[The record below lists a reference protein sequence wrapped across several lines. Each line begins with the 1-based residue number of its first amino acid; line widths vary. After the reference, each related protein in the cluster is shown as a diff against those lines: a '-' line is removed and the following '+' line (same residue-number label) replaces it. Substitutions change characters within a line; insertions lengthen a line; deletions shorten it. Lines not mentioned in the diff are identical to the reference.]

1 MITNKNIYS
10 IRKHKLGVAS
20 FLLGTLFVVGH
31 ANNAEASEVSAT
43 TQEHNVETEQTKTE
57 GELTTEVAQQAVSE
71 SAPIAENMQKTTSV
85 ASENAKEV
93 TASDSTQEVTKTEA
107 KDTATMKDSEIA
119 QPVSEVNKPVTQT
132 APVQAPTT
140 ATEHKSPRQAQ
151 ELTAPM
157 DTKVINVE
165 NGTDVTSKVK
175 VETSSITGHQNNDK
189 TYRQSNT
196 VNPHKAERVTLNYD
210 WSFEN
215 GIKAGDYFDFQLSD
229 NVDTNGISTVKKV
242 PNIVDTQN
250 NDTVIAYGEVKDKN
264 RIRYRFTDYVSDKEN
279 VVGKLSL
286 NLFINPAKVQNR
298 GNINVSST
306 LGSIK
311 TEETFNIEYID
322 GVKNNEGVTLNGR
335 LDDLSKADQSF
346 THYTTFKPS
355 QNELTN
361 VSLKGTVTTGAIE
374 NGIAG
379 EVKIYEFIGSGE
391 LPESVYANVNDTS
404 HFNDITS
411 NLSNSI
417 KSTSTGYE
425 ITFDMKNK
433 KPYVIVYKGHYN
445 KDASDF
451 DFTTNAIGHQNL
463 NRSPYNHYWSYNHYF
478 NLTWKNG
485 VAFYSNNA
493 SGEGNDKPV
502 PPTYGFSELVDTTQN
517 TAPATMTFQTTGVLE
532 EIEDSVVLNTLSQSG
547 EDRGENTSPIIET
560 TEDSQPVEFEEETN
574 HGIQD
579 VTLHADAVDFEEE
592 TNHGEQDTV
601 HHSDVVEYD
610 EDTTTGM
617 LTGAISD
624 HTTEEDTMEYT
635 TDGLLIE
642 FDDEMNPN
650 VSGQYDD
657 ITTDTI
663 EESSHIDTFTE
674 LESEFGQH
682 DGIVTFEEDTI
693 VEKPKTEKG
702 NRVPLV
708 IDLSTPKHN
717 HQFNIQPTDP
727 NIDTSATY
735 RIGDFV
741 WRDED
746 HNGVQNDGEHGLE
759 GVLVTLKTAD
769 GVVLNTTTSD
779 ANGHYQFTNVQK
791 GKYIVEF
798 TTPEG
803 YEATSKHTTANTEKD
818 SDGLIANIDVTQDDM
833 SIDAGFFPLENWNPQ
848 PKDETY
854 TIGDFVWRD
863 EDHNGVQNDG
873 EHGLEGVLVTLK
885 TADGVVL
892 NTTTSDANGHYQFTN
907 VQKGKYIVEFTT
919 PEGYEATSKHTTAN
933 TEKDSD
939 GLIANID
946 VTQDDM
952 SIDAGFFPLENW
964 NPQPKDETY
973 TIGDFVWRDE
983 DHNGVQNDGEHG
995 LEGVLV
1001 TLKTADGV
1009 VLNTTTSDA
1018 NGHYQFTNVQK
1029 GKYIVEFTTPEGYE
1043 ATSKHTTANTEK
1055 DSDGLIANIDVT
1067 QDDMSIDAGFFP
1079 LENWNPQPKD
1089 ETYTIGDFVWRDEGH
1104 NGVQNDGEHGLE
1116 GVLVTLKTADGVVLN
1131 TTTSDANGH
1140 YQFTNVQKGK
1150 YIVEFTT
1157 PEGYEPTSK
1166 HTTANTEKDSDGLIA
1181 NIDVTQDDMSIDAGF
1196 FPLENW
1202 NPQPEP
1208 KNPDDKEKPAPEQP
1222 DVPQPEPKNPDDK
1235 EKPAPEQP
1243 DVPQPEP
1250 KNPDDR
1256 EKPAPEQ
1263 PDVPQPEP
1271 KNPDD
1276 KEKPAP
1282 EQPDAPQPKPMLPG
1296 EKVKPK
1302 PTHPGEAMQTT
1313 PQDKSTSQTDE
1324 ALPQTG
1330 ESSSQSSALIFGGLL
1345 SLLGL
1350 GLLRRSSKQNRSSMK

>member
-31 ANNAEASEVSAT
+31 ANNAEASEVSTT
-43 TQEHNVETEQTKTE
+43 TQEQNAEKEQAKTE
-57 GELTTEVAQQAVSE
+57 GELTTEAAQQTAVE
-71 SAPIAENMQKTTSV
+71 SIPASENMQERTLV
-85 ASENAKEV
+85 ASENGKEV
-93 TASDSTQEVTKTEA
+93 TTTESTQEVTKTET
-107 KDTATMKDSEIA
+107 KDTVTMKATEIV
-119 QPVSEVNKPVTQT
+119 QPVSQIDKSVTQT
-132 APVQAPTT
+132 AAPVAEPST
-140 ATEHKSPRQAQ
+140 ANKQTSPRQVQ

-175 VETSSITGHQNNDK
+175 VEKSSITGHQNKDK
-189 TYRQSNT
+189 TYHQSNT

-215 GIKAGDYFDFQLSD
+215 GIRAGDYFDFQLSD
-229 NVDTNGISTVKKV
+229 NVDTNGISTTKKV
-242 PNIVDTQN
+242 PNILDVQDS
-250 NDTVIAYGEVKDKN
+250 DKVIAYGEVKDKN

-379 EVKIYEFIGSGE
+379 EVKIYEFIGSGK

-502 PPTYGFSELVDTTQN
+502 PSTYGFSELVDTTQN

-964 NPQPKDETY
+964 NPQP
-973 TIGDFVWRDE
+973 
-983 DHNGVQNDGEHG
+983 
-995 LEGVLV
+995 
-1001 TLKTADGV
+1001 
-1009 VLNTTTSDA
+1009 
-1018 NGHYQFTNVQK
+1018 
-1029 GKYIVEFTTPEGYE
+1029 
-1043 ATSKHTTANTEK
+1043 
-1055 DSDGLIANIDVT
+1055 
-1067 QDDMSIDAGFFP
+1067 
-1079 LENWNPQPKD
+1079 
-1089 ETYTIGDFVWRDEGH
+1089 
-1104 NGVQNDGEHGLE
+1104 
-1116 GVLVTLKTADGVVLN
+1116 
-1131 TTTSDANGH
+1131 
-1140 YQFTNVQKGK
+1140 
-1150 YIVEFTT
+1150 
-1157 PEGYEPTSK
+1157 
-1166 HTTANTEKDSDGLIA
+1166 
-1181 NIDVTQDDMSIDAGF
+1181 
-1196 FPLENW
+1196 
-1202 NPQPEP
+1202 EP

-1222 DVPQPEPKNPDDK
+1222 DVPQPEPKNPDDREK
-1235 EKPAPEQP
+1235 PAPEQPDVPQPEPKNPDDREKPAPEQP

-1324 ALPQTG
+1324 ALPKTG

>member
-31 ANNAEASEVSAT
+31 ANNAEASEVSTT
-43 TQEHNVETEQTKTE
+43 TQEQNAEKEQAKTE
-57 GELTTEVAQQAVSE
+57 GELTTEAAQQTAVE
-71 SAPIAENMQKTTSV
+71 SIPASENMQERTLV
-85 ASENAKEV
+85 ASENGKEV
-93 TASDSTQEVTKTEA
+93 TTTESTQEVTKTET
-107 KDTATMKDSEIA
+107 KDTVTMKDSEIA
-119 QPVSEVNKPVTQT
+119 QPVSHLDKPVTQT
-132 APVQAPTT
+132 APVQTPTT
-140 ATEHKSPRQAQ
+140 ATEQKSTRQAQ
-151 ELTAPM
+151 EDTAPM
-157 DTKVINVE
+157 GMKEVNVE

-175 VETSSITGHQNNDK
+175 VENSSITGHQNNDR
-189 TYRQSNT
+189 TYRQPDT

-250 NDTVIAYGEVKDKN
+250 NDTVIAFGEINEQN
-264 RIRYRFTDYVSDKEN
+264 RVRYRFTDYVSKKDN
-279 VVGKLSL
+279 VKGKLAL
-286 NLFINPAKVQNR
+286 NLFIKPDKVQTA
-298 GNINVSST
+298 GNITVSSK
-306 LGSIK
+306 LGNQVTSQN
-311 TEETFNIEYID
+311 FNIQYID
-322 GVKNNEGVTLNGR
+322 GVKNRAGVTLNGR
-335 LDDLSKADQSF
+335 IDTLSKTDQTF
-346 THYTTFKPS
+346 THFATFKPNNNALTS
-355 QNELTN
+355 VTITGKVKNGALQNG
-361 VSLKGTVTTGAIE
+361 K
-374 NGIAG
+374 AG
-379 EVKIYEFIGSGE
+379 EVKVYEFIGSGE
-391 LPESVYANVNDTS
+391 LPQSVYANVNDTKQ
-404 HFNDITS
+404 FNDITNS
-411 NLSNSI
+411 MKSI
-417 KSTSTGYE
+417 KNNSNGYE
-425 ITFDMKNK
+425 ITFDMKNQ

-463 NRSPYNHYWSYNHYF
+463 NSSPYNYYWSYNHYF

-485 VAFYSNNA
+485 VAFYSNKAN
-493 SGEGNDKPV
+493 GEGNDKPV
-502 PPTYGFSELVDTTQN
+502 PPTYGYSPTVNTIQDTH
-517 TAPATMTFQTTGVLE
+517 ADYPVMTFQQPGTLE
-532 EIEDSVVLNTLSQSG
+532 ETEDSMPITTLTESG

-833 SIDAGFFPLENWNPQ
+833 SIDAGFFPLENWNAQ

-1079 LENWNPQPKD
+1079 LENWNPQP
-1089 ETYTIGDFVWRDEGH
+1089 
-1104 NGVQNDGEHGLE
+1104 
-1116 GVLVTLKTADGVVLN
+1116 
-1131 TTTSDANGH
+1131 
-1140 YQFTNVQKGK
+1140 
-1150 YIVEFTT
+1150 
-1157 PEGYEPTSK
+1157 
-1166 HTTANTEKDSDGLIA
+1166 
-1181 NIDVTQDDMSIDAGF
+1181 
-1196 FPLENW
+1196 
-1202 NPQPEP
+1202 EP
-1208 KNPDDKEKPAPEQP
+1208 KNPDDREKPAPEQP
-1222 DVPQPEPKNPDDK
+1222 DVPQPEPKNPDDR

-1324 ALPQTG
+1324 ALPKTG

>member
-31 ANNAEASEVSAT
+31 ANNAEASEVSTT
-43 TQEHNVETEQTKTE
+43 TQEQNAEKEQAKTE
-57 GELTTEVAQQAVSE
+57 GELTTEAAQQTAVE
-71 SAPIAENMQKTTSV
+71 SIPASENMQERTLV
-85 ASENAKEV
+85 ASENGKEV
-93 TASDSTQEVTKTEA
+93 TTTESTQEVTKTET
-107 KDTATMKDSEIA
+107 KDTVTMKDSEIA

-132 APVQAPTT
+132 APVQTPTT
-140 ATEHKSPRQAQ
+140 ATEQKSTRQAQ
-151 ELTAPM
+151 EDTAPM
-157 DTKVINVE
+157 GMKEVNVE

-175 VETSSITGHQNNDK
+175 VENSSITGHQNNDR
-189 TYRQSNT
+189 TYRQPDT

-210 WSFEN
+210 WSFDKD
-215 GIKAGDYFDFQLSD
+215 IKNDDYFEFQLSD

-250 NDTVIAYGEVKDKN
+250 NDTVIAFGEINEQN
-264 RIRYRFTDYVSDKEN
+264 RVRYRFTDYVNQKEN
-279 VVGKLSL
+279 LKGKLAL
-286 NLFINPAKVQNR
+286 NLFIKPDKVQTA
-298 GNINVSST
+298 GNITVSSK
-306 LGSIK
+306 LGNQVTSQN
-311 TEETFNIEYID
+311 FNIQYID
-322 GVKNNEGVTLNGR
+322 GVKNRAGVTLNGR
-335 LDDLSKADQSF
+335 IDTLSKTDQTF
-346 THYTTFKPS
+346 THFATFKPNNNALTS
-355 QNELTN
+355 VTITGKVKNGALQNG
-361 VSLKGTVTTGAIE
+361 K
-374 NGIAG
+374 AG
-379 EVKIYEFIGSGE
+379 EVKVYEFIGSGE
-391 LPESVYANVNDTS
+391 LPQSVYANVNDTKQ
-404 HFNDITS
+404 FNDITKS
-411 NLSNSI
+411 MKSI
-417 KSTSTGYE
+417 KNNSNGYE
-425 ITFDMKNK
+425 ITFDMNK
-433 KPYVIVYKGHYN
+433 DNHPYIIVYQGHFN
-445 KDASDF
+445 NNAKDF
-451 DFTTNAIGHQNL
+451 DFSTNATGYQNL
-463 NRSPYNHYWSYNHYF
+463 NQSGYSYYWPYNYSF
-478 NLTWKNG
+478 NLTWDNG

-502 PPTYGFSELVDTTQN
+502 PPTYGYSPTVNTIQDTH
-517 TAPATMTFQTTGVLE
+517 ADYPVMTFQQPGTLE
-532 EIEDSVVLNTLSQSG
+532 ETEDSMPITTLTESG

-650 VSGQYDD
+650 VSGQYDA

-892 NTTTSDANGHYQFTN
+892 NTTTSDANRHYQFTN

-964 NPQPKDETY
+964 NPQP
-973 TIGDFVWRDE
+973 
-983 DHNGVQNDGEHG
+983 
-995 LEGVLV
+995 
-1001 TLKTADGV
+1001 
-1009 VLNTTTSDA
+1009 
-1018 NGHYQFTNVQK
+1018 
-1029 GKYIVEFTTPEGYE
+1029 
-1043 ATSKHTTANTEK
+1043 
-1055 DSDGLIANIDVT
+1055 
-1067 QDDMSIDAGFFP
+1067 
-1079 LENWNPQPKD
+1079 
-1089 ETYTIGDFVWRDEGH
+1089 
-1104 NGVQNDGEHGLE
+1104 
-1116 GVLVTLKTADGVVLN
+1116 
-1131 TTTSDANGH
+1131 
-1140 YQFTNVQKGK
+1140 
-1150 YIVEFTT
+1150 
-1157 PEGYEPTSK
+1157 
-1166 HTTANTEKDSDGLIA
+1166 
-1181 NIDVTQDDMSIDAGF
+1181 
-1196 FPLENW
+1196 
-1202 NPQPEP
+1202 EP
-1208 KNPDDKEKPAPEQP
+1208 KNPDDR
-1222 DVPQPEPKNPDDK
+1222 

-1282 EQPDAPQPKPMLPG
+1282 EQPDVPQPEPKNPDDKEKPAPEQPDVPQPKPMLPG

>member
-31 ANNAEASEVSAT
+31 ANNAEASEVSTT
-43 TQEHNVETEQTKTE
+43 TQEQNAEKEQTKTE
-57 GELTTEVAQQAVSE
+57 GELTTEAAQQTAVE
-71 SAPIAENMQKTTSV
+71 SIPASENMQERTSV
-85 ASENAKEV
+85 ASENAKAI
-93 TASDSTQEVTKTEA
+93 TAPDSTQEVTKTEA

-735 RIGDFV
+735 RIGNFV

-1079 LENWNPQPKD
+1079 LENWNPQP
-1089 ETYTIGDFVWRDEGH
+1089 
-1104 NGVQNDGEHGLE
+1104 
-1116 GVLVTLKTADGVVLN
+1116 
-1131 TTTSDANGH
+1131 
-1140 YQFTNVQKGK
+1140 
-1150 YIVEFTT
+1150 
-1157 PEGYEPTSK
+1157 
-1166 HTTANTEKDSDGLIA
+1166 
-1181 NIDVTQDDMSIDAGF
+1181 
-1196 FPLENW
+1196 
-1202 NPQPEP
+1202 EP

-1222 DVPQPEPKNPDDK
+1222 DVPQPEPKNPDDR

-1324 ALPQTG
+1324 ALPKTG

>member
-31 ANNAEASEVSAT
+31 ANNAEASEVSTT
-43 TQEHNVETEQTKTE
+43 TQEQNAEKEQAKTE
-57 GELTTEVAQQAVSE
+57 GELTTEAAQQTAVE
-71 SAPIAENMQKTTSV
+71 SIPASENMQERTLV
-85 ASENAKEV
+85 ASENGKEV
-93 TASDSTQEVTKTEA
+93 TTTESTQEVTKTET
-107 KDTATMKDSEIA
+107 KDTVTMKATEIV
-119 QPVSEVNKPVTQT
+119 QPVSQIDKSVTQT
-132 APVQAPTT
+132 AAPVAEPST
-140 ATEHKSPRQAQ
+140 ANKQTSPQQVQ

-175 VETSSITGHQNNDK
+175 VEKSSITGHQNNDR
-189 TYRQSNT
+189 TYRQPDT
-196 VNPHKAERVTLNYD
+196 VNPHKAERVTLNYE
-210 WSFEN
+210 WTFEN

-242 PNIVDTQN
+242 PHIMDSQN
-250 NDTVIAYGEVKDKN
+250 SEQIIAYGEINENN
-264 RIRYRFTDYVSDKEN
+264 RVRYRFMDYVNQKEN
-279 VVGKLSL
+279 LKGKLAL
-286 NLFINPAKVQNR
+286 NLFIKPDKVQTAR
-298 GNINVSST
+298 NITVSSK
-306 LGSIK
+306 LGNQVTSQN
-311 TEETFNIEYID
+311 FNIQYID
-322 GVKNNEGVTLNGR
+322 GVKSASGITLNGR
-335 LDDLSKADQSF
+335 LDELSKADQSF
-346 THYTTFKPS
+346 THYATFNPNNNK
-355 QNELTN
+355 LTS
-361 VSLKGTVTTGAIE
+361 VSIVGTVI
-374 NGIAG
+374 NGSRQNGNPG
-379 EVKIYEFIGSGE
+379 EVKVYEFIGSGN
-391 LPESVYANVNDTS
+391 LPQSVYANINDTQQ
-404 HFNDITS
+404 FNDITS
-411 NLSNSI
+411 KVSISNN
-417 KSTSTGYE
+417 KSVGYQ
-425 ITFDMKNK
+425 INFDMEGKHS
-433 KPYVIVYKGHYN
+433 YVIVYKGHYDSN
-445 KDASDF
+445 AKDFSF
-451 DFTTNAIGHQNL
+451 RTNATGYQNINQPTGHLYFGYGN
-463 NRSPYNHYWSYNHYF
+463 SF
-478 NLTWKNG
+478 NLTWDNG

-502 PPTYGFSELVDTTQN
+502 SPTYGYSPSVNTIQDTH
-517 TAPATMTFQTTGVLE
+517 ADYPVMTFQQPGTLE
-532 EIEDSVVLNTLSQSG
+532 ETEDSMPITTLTESG

-624 HTTEEDTMEYT
+624 HTTKEDTMEYT
-635 TDGLLIE
+635 TDSLLIE

-735 RIGDFV
+735 RIGNFV

-964 NPQPKDETY
+964 NPQP
-973 TIGDFVWRDE
+973 
-983 DHNGVQNDGEHG
+983 
-995 LEGVLV
+995 
-1001 TLKTADGV
+1001 
-1009 VLNTTTSDA
+1009 
-1018 NGHYQFTNVQK
+1018 
-1029 GKYIVEFTTPEGYE
+1029 
-1043 ATSKHTTANTEK
+1043 
-1055 DSDGLIANIDVT
+1055 
-1067 QDDMSIDAGFFP
+1067 
-1079 LENWNPQPKD
+1079 
-1089 ETYTIGDFVWRDEGH
+1089 
-1104 NGVQNDGEHGLE
+1104 
-1116 GVLVTLKTADGVVLN
+1116 
-1131 TTTSDANGH
+1131 
-1140 YQFTNVQKGK
+1140 
-1150 YIVEFTT
+1150 
-1157 PEGYEPTSK
+1157 
-1166 HTTANTEKDSDGLIA
+1166 
-1181 NIDVTQDDMSIDAGF
+1181 
-1196 FPLENW
+1196 
-1202 NPQPEP
+1202 EP

-1235 EKPAPEQP
+1235 
-1243 DVPQPEP
+1243 
-1250 KNPDDR
+1250 

-1324 ALPQTG
+1324 ALPKTG

>member
-43 TQEHNVETEQTKTE
+43 TQEQNVETEQAKTE
-57 GELTTEVAQQAVSE
+57 RELTTEVAQQAVSE
-71 SAPIAENMQKTTSV
+71 SAPIAETMQETTSV
-85 ASENAKEV
+85 ASENAKAV

-132 APVQAPTT
+132 APVQTPTT
-140 ATEHKSPRQAQ
+140 ATEHKSPRQVQ
-151 ELTAPM
+151 EVTAPM

-175 VETSSITGHQNNDK
+175 VEKSSITGHQNKDK
-189 TYRQSNT
+189 TYHQSNT
-196 VNPHKAERVTLNYD
+196 VNPHKAERVTLNYEWTFD
-210 WSFEN
+210 KD
-215 GIKAGDYFDFQLSD
+215 IKNDDYFEFQLSD

-250 NDTVIAYGEVKDKN
+250 NDTVIAFGEINEQN
-264 RIRYRFTDYVSDKEN
+264 RVRYRFTDYVSKKDN
-279 VVGKLSL
+279 VKGNLSL
-286 NLFINPAKVQNR
+286 NLFIDPSKVLNN
-298 GNINVSST
+298 GNTTVSSILNGT
-306 LGSIK
+306 K
-311 TEETFNIEYID
+311 TESTFNIEYID
-322 GVKNNEGVTLNGR
+322 GIHNAAGVTLNGR
-335 LDDLSKADQSF
+335 LDELSKANQTF
-346 THYTTFKPS
+346 THFATFKPKHNKLS
-355 QNELTN
+355 SVTIKGKVKNGVLQNSN
-361 VSLKGTVTTGAIE
+361 
-374 NGIAG
+374 NG
-379 EVKIYEFIGSGE
+379 EVKVYEFIGNGE
-391 LPESVYANVNDTS
+391 LPQSVYANVNDTNQ
-404 HFNDITS
+404 FKDITTSMNSKKS
-411 NLSNSI
+411 NG
-417 KSTSTGYE
+417 TGYE
-425 ITFDMKNK
+425 ITFDTMND
-433 KPYVIVYKGHYN
+433 KPYVILYKGYFDSN
-445 KDASDF
+445 SKDF
-451 DFTTNAIGHQNL
+451 DFTTNATGYQNL
-463 NRSPYNHYWSYNHYF
+463 NQSSYYYRPYNHYF
-478 NLTWKNG
+478 NLTWDNG

-674 LESEFGQH
+674 LESESGQH

-735 RIGDFV
+735 RIGNFV

-833 SIDAGFFPLENWNPQ
+833 SIDAGFFPLENWNAQ

-1079 LENWNPQPKD
+1079 LENWNPQP
-1089 ETYTIGDFVWRDEGH
+1089 
-1104 NGVQNDGEHGLE
+1104 
-1116 GVLVTLKTADGVVLN
+1116 
-1131 TTTSDANGH
+1131 
-1140 YQFTNVQKGK
+1140 
-1150 YIVEFTT
+1150 
-1157 PEGYEPTSK
+1157 
-1166 HTTANTEKDSDGLIA
+1166 
-1181 NIDVTQDDMSIDAGF
+1181 
-1196 FPLENW
+1196 
-1202 NPQPEP
+1202 EP
-1208 KNPDDKEKPAPEQP
+1208 KNPDDR
-1222 DVPQPEPKNPDDK
+1222 

-1282 EQPDAPQPKPMLPG
+1282 EQPDVPQPKPMLPG

-1324 ALPQTG
+1324 ALPKTG

>member
-31 ANNAEASEVSAT
+31 ANNAEASEVSTT
-43 TQEHNVETEQTKTE
+43 TQEQNAEKEQTKTE
-57 GELTTEVAQQAVSE
+57 GELTTEAAQQTAVE
-71 SAPIAENMQKTTSV
+71 SIPASENMQERTLV
-85 ASENAKEV
+85 ASENGKEV
-93 TASDSTQEVTKTEA
+93 TTTESTQEVTKTET
-107 KDTATMKDSEIA
+107 KDTVTMKATEIV
-119 QPVSEVNKPVTQT
+119 QPVSQIDKSVTQT
-132 APVQAPTT
+132 AAPVAEPST
-140 ATEHKSPRQAQ
+140 ANKQTSPRQVQ

-175 VETSSITGHQNNDK
+175 VEKSSITGHQNKDK
-189 TYRQSNT
+189 TYHQSNT

-210 WSFEN
+210 WSFDKD
-215 GIKAGDYFDFQLSD
+215 IKNDDYFEFQLSD

-250 NDTVIAYGEVKDKN
+250 NDTVIAFGEINEQN
-264 RIRYRFTDYVSDKEN
+264 RVRYRFTDYVSKKDN
-279 VVGKLSL
+279 VKGNLSL
-286 NLFINPAKVQNR
+286 NLFIDPSKVLNN
-298 GNINVSST
+298 GNTTVSSILNGT
-306 LGSIK
+306 K
-311 TEETFNIEYID
+311 TESTFNIEYID
-322 GVKNNEGVTLNGR
+322 GIHNAAGVTLNGR
-335 LDDLSKADQSF
+335 LDELSKANQTF
-346 THYTTFKPS
+346 THFATFKPKHNKLS
-355 QNELTN
+355 SVTIKGKVKNGVLQNSN
-361 VSLKGTVTTGAIE
+361 
-374 NGIAG
+374 NG
-379 EVKIYEFIGSGE
+379 EVKVYEFIGNGE
-391 LPESVYANVNDTS
+391 LPQSVYANVNDTNQ
-404 HFNDITS
+404 FKDITTSMNSKKS
-411 NLSNSI
+411 NG
-417 KSTSTGYE
+417 TGYE
-425 ITFDMKNK
+425 ITFDMMND
-433 KPYVIVYKGHYN
+433 KPYVILYKGYFDSN
-445 KDASDF
+445 SKDF
-451 DFTTNAIGHQNL
+451 DFTTNATGYQNL
-463 NRSPYNHYWSYNHYF
+463 NQSSYYYWPYNHYF
-478 NLTWKNG
+478 NLTWDNG

-547 EDRGENTSPIIET
+547 EDRSENTSPIIET

-964 NPQPKDETY
+964 NP
-973 TIGDFVWRDE
+973 
-983 DHNGVQNDGEHG
+983 
-995 LEGVLV
+995 
-1001 TLKTADGV
+1001 
-1009 VLNTTTSDA
+1009 
-1018 NGHYQFTNVQK
+1018 
-1029 GKYIVEFTTPEGYE
+1029 
-1043 ATSKHTTANTEK
+1043 
-1055 DSDGLIANIDVT
+1055 T

-1089 ETYTIGDFVWRDEGH
+1089 ETYTIGDFVWRDEDH

-1208 KNPDDKEKPAPEQP
+1208 KNPDDKEKPAPDQP
-1222 DVPQPEPKNPDDK
+1222 DVPQPEPKNPDDR

-1282 EQPDAPQPKPMLPG
+1282 EQPDVPQPKPMLPG

-1324 ALPQTG
+1324 VLPKTG

>member
-31 ANNAEASEVSAT
+31 ANNAEASEVSTT
-43 TQEHNVETEQTKTE
+43 TQEQNAEKEQTKTE
-57 GELTTEVAQQAVSE
+57 GELTTEAAQQTAVE
-71 SAPIAENMQKTTSV
+71 SIPASENMQERTLV
-85 ASENAKEV
+85 ASENGKEV
-93 TASDSTQEVTKTEA
+93 TTTESTQEVTKTET
-107 KDTATMKDSEIA
+107 KDTVTMKATEIV
-119 QPVSEVNKPVTQT
+119 QPVSQIDKSVTQT
-132 APVQAPTT
+132 AAPVAEPST
-140 ATEHKSPRQAQ
+140 ANKQTSPRQVQ

-175 VETSSITGHQNNDK
+175 VEKSSITGHQNKDK
-189 TYRQSNT
+189 TYHQSNT
-196 VNPHKAERVTLNYD
+196 VNPHKAERVTLNYEWTFD
-210 WSFEN
+210 KD
-215 GIKAGDYFDFQLSD
+215 IKNDDYFEFQLSD
-229 NVDTNGISTVKKV
+229 NVNTNGISTVKKV

-250 NDTVIAYGEVKDKN
+250 NDTVIAFGEINEQN
-264 RIRYRFTDYVSDKEN
+264 RVRYRFTDYVSKKDN
-279 VVGKLSL
+279 VKGNLSL
-286 NLFINPAKVQNR
+286 NLFIDPSKVLNN
-298 GNINVSST
+298 GNTTVSSILNGT
-306 LGSIK
+306 K
-311 TEETFNIEYID
+311 TESTFNIEYID
-322 GVKNNEGVTLNGR
+322 GIHNAAGVTLNGR
-335 LDDLSKADQSF
+335 LDELSKANQTF
-346 THYTTFKPS
+346 THFATFKPKHNKLS
-355 QNELTN
+355 SVTIKGKVKNGVLQNSN
-361 VSLKGTVTTGAIE
+361 
-374 NGIAG
+374 NG
-379 EVKIYEFIGSGE
+379 EVKVYEFIGNGE
-391 LPESVYANVNDTS
+391 LPQSVYANVNDTNQ
-404 HFNDITS
+404 FKDITTSMNSKKS
-411 NLSNSI
+411 NG
-417 KSTSTGYE
+417 TGYE
-425 ITFDMKNK
+425 ITFDMMND
-433 KPYVIVYKGHYN
+433 KPYVILYKGYFDSN
-445 KDASDF
+445 SKDF
-451 DFTTNAIGHQNL
+451 DFTTNATGYQNL
-463 NRSPYNHYWSYNHYF
+463 NQSSYYYWPYNHYF
-478 NLTWKNG
+478 NLTWDNG

-547 EDRGENTSPIIET
+547 EDRSENTSPIIET

-1043 ATSKHTTANTEK
+1043 
-1055 DSDGLIANIDVT
+1055 
-1067 QDDMSIDAGFFP
+1067 
-1079 LENWNPQPKD
+1079 
-1089 ETYTIGDFVWRDEGH
+1089 
-1104 NGVQNDGEHGLE
+1104 
-1116 GVLVTLKTADGVVLN
+1116 
-1131 TTTSDANGH
+1131 
-1140 YQFTNVQKGK
+1140 
-1150 YIVEFTT
+1150 
-1157 PEGYEPTSK
+1157 PTSK

-1222 DVPQPEPKNPDDK
+1222 DVPQPEPKNPDDR

-1282 EQPDAPQPKPMLPG
+1282 EQPDVPQPKPMLPG

-1324 ALPQTG
+1324 VLPKTG

>member
-31 ANNAEASEVSAT
+31 ANNAEASEVSTT
-43 TQEHNVETEQTKTE
+43 TQEQNAEKEQTKTE
-57 GELTTEVAQQAVSE
+57 GELTTEAAQQTAVE
-71 SAPIAENMQKTTSV
+71 SIPASENMQERTSV
-85 ASENAKEV
+85 ASENAKAI
-93 TASDSTQEVTKTEA
+93 TAPDSTQEVTKTEA

-735 RIGDFV
+735 RIGNFV

-1079 LENWNPQPKD
+1079 LENWNPQP
-1089 ETYTIGDFVWRDEGH
+1089 
-1104 NGVQNDGEHGLE
+1104 
-1116 GVLVTLKTADGVVLN
+1116 
-1131 TTTSDANGH
+1131 
-1140 YQFTNVQKGK
+1140 
-1150 YIVEFTT
+1150 
-1157 PEGYEPTSK
+1157 
-1166 HTTANTEKDSDGLIA
+1166 
-1181 NIDVTQDDMSIDAGF
+1181 
-1196 FPLENW
+1196 
-1202 NPQPEP
+1202 EP

-1222 DVPQPEPKNPDDK
+1222 DVPQPEPKNPDDREK
-1235 EKPAPEQP
+1235 PAPEQPDVPQPEPKSPDDREKPAPEQP

-1324 ALPQTG
+1324 ALPKTG

>member
-31 ANNAEASEVSAT
+31 ANNAEASEVSTT
-43 TQEHNVETEQTKTE
+43 TQEQNAEKEQAKTE
-57 GELTTEVAQQAVSE
+57 GELTTEAAQQTAVE
-71 SAPIAENMQKTTSV
+71 SIPASENMQERTLV
-85 ASENAKEV
+85 ASENGKEV
-93 TASDSTQEVTKTEA
+93 TTTESTQEVTKTET
-107 KDTATMKDSEIA
+107 KDTVTMKDSEIA
-119 QPVSEVNKPVTQT
+119 QPVSHLDKPVTQT
-132 APVQAPTT
+132 APVQTPTT
-140 ATEHKSPRQAQ
+140 ATEQKSTRQAQ
-151 ELTAPM
+151 EDTAPM
-157 DTKVINVE
+157 GMKEVNVE

-175 VETSSITGHQNNDK
+175 VENSSITGHQNNDR
-189 TYRQSNT
+189 TYRQPDT

-250 NDTVIAYGEVKDKN
+250 NDTVIAFGEINEQN
-264 RIRYRFTDYVSDKEN
+264 RVRYRFTDYVSKKDN
-279 VVGKLSL
+279 VKGKLAL
-286 NLFINPAKVQNR
+286 NLFIKPDKVQTA
-298 GNINVSST
+298 GNITVSSK
-306 LGSIK
+306 LGNQVTSQN
-311 TEETFNIEYID
+311 FNIQYID
-322 GVKNNEGVTLNGR
+322 GVKNRAGVTLNGR
-335 LDDLSKADQSF
+335 IDTLSKTDQTF
-346 THYTTFKPS
+346 THFATFKPNNNALTS
-355 QNELTN
+355 VTITGKVKNGALQNG
-361 VSLKGTVTTGAIE
+361 K
-374 NGIAG
+374 AG
-379 EVKIYEFIGSGE
+379 EVKVYEFIGSGE
-391 LPESVYANVNDTS
+391 LPQSVYANVNDTKQ
-404 HFNDITS
+404 FNDITNS
-411 NLSNSI
+411 MKSI
-417 KSTSTGYE
+417 KNNSNGYE
-425 ITFDMKNK
+425 ITFDMKNQ

-463 NRSPYNHYWSYNHYF
+463 NSSPYNYYWSYNHYF

-485 VAFYSNNA
+485 VAFYSNKAN
-493 SGEGNDKPV
+493 GEGNDKPV
-502 PPTYGFSELVDTTQN
+502 PPTYGYSPTVNTIQDTH
-517 TAPATMTFQTTGVLE
+517 ADYPVMTFQQPGTLE
-532 EIEDSVVLNTLSQSG
+532 ETEDSMPITTLTESG

-735 RIGDFV
+735 RIGNFVWRDEDHNGVQNDGEHGLEGVLVTLKTADGVVLNTTTSDANGHYQFTNVQKGKYIVEFTTPEGYEATSKHTTANTEKDSDGLIANIDVTQDDMSIDAGFFPLENWNAQPKDETYTIGDFV

-746 HNGVQNDGEHGLE
+746 HNGVQNDGKHGLE

-964 NPQPKDETY
+964 NPQP
-973 TIGDFVWRDE
+973 
-983 DHNGVQNDGEHG
+983 
-995 LEGVLV
+995 
-1001 TLKTADGV
+1001 
-1009 VLNTTTSDA
+1009 
-1018 NGHYQFTNVQK
+1018 
-1029 GKYIVEFTTPEGYE
+1029 
-1043 ATSKHTTANTEK
+1043 
-1055 DSDGLIANIDVT
+1055 
-1067 QDDMSIDAGFFP
+1067 
-1079 LENWNPQPKD
+1079 
-1089 ETYTIGDFVWRDEGH
+1089 
-1104 NGVQNDGEHGLE
+1104 
-1116 GVLVTLKTADGVVLN
+1116 
-1131 TTTSDANGH
+1131 
-1140 YQFTNVQKGK
+1140 
-1150 YIVEFTT
+1150 
-1157 PEGYEPTSK
+1157 
-1166 HTTANTEKDSDGLIA
+1166 
-1181 NIDVTQDDMSIDAGF
+1181 
-1196 FPLENW
+1196 
-1202 NPQPEP
+1202 
-1208 KNPDDKEKPAPEQP
+1208 
-1222 DVPQPEPKNPDDK
+1222 
-1235 EKPAPEQP
+1235 
-1243 DVPQPEP
+1243 EP

-1256 EKPAPEQ
+1256 
-1263 PDVPQPEP
+1263 
-1271 KNPDD
+1271 
-1276 KEKPAP
+1276 EKPAP

-1324 ALPQTG
+1324 ALPKTG

>member
-196 VNPHKAERVTLNYD
+196 VNPHKAERVTLNYEWTFD
-210 WSFEN
+210 KD
-215 GIKAGDYFDFQLSD
+215 IKNDDYFEFQLSD

-250 NDTVIAYGEVKDKN
+250 NDTVIAFGEINEQN
-264 RIRYRFTDYVSDKEN
+264 RVRYRFTDYVSKKDN
-279 VVGKLSL
+279 VKGNLSL
-286 NLFINPAKVQNR
+286 NLFIDPSKVLNN
-298 GNINVSST
+298 GNTTVSSILNGT
-306 LGSIK
+306 K
-311 TEETFNIEYID
+311 TESTFNIEYID
-322 GVKNNEGVTLNGR
+322 GIHNAAGVTLNGR
-335 LDDLSKADQSF
+335 LDELSKANQTF
-346 THYTTFKPS
+346 THFATFKPKHNKLS
-355 QNELTN
+355 SVTIKGKVKNGVLQNSN
-361 VSLKGTVTTGAIE
+361 
-374 NGIAG
+374 NG
-379 EVKIYEFIGSGE
+379 EVKVYEFIGNGE
-391 LPESVYANVNDTS
+391 LPQSVYANVNDTNQ
-404 HFNDITS
+404 FKDITTSMNSKKS
-411 NLSNSI
+411 NG
-417 KSTSTGYE
+417 TGYE
-425 ITFDMKNK
+425 ITFDTMND
-433 KPYVIVYKGHYN
+433 KPYVILYKGYFDSN
-445 KDASDF
+445 AKDF
-451 DFTTNAIGHQNL
+451 DFTTNATGYQNL
-463 NRSPYNHYWSYNHYF
+463 NQSSYYYWPYNHYF
-478 NLTWKNG
+478 NLTWDNG

-624 HTTEEDTMEYT
+624 HTIEEDTMEYT

-1079 LENWNPQPKD
+1079 LENWNPQP
-1089 ETYTIGDFVWRDEGH
+1089 
-1104 NGVQNDGEHGLE
+1104 
-1116 GVLVTLKTADGVVLN
+1116 
-1131 TTTSDANGH
+1131 
-1140 YQFTNVQKGK
+1140 
-1150 YIVEFTT
+1150 
-1157 PEGYEPTSK
+1157 
-1166 HTTANTEKDSDGLIA
+1166 
-1181 NIDVTQDDMSIDAGF
+1181 
-1196 FPLENW
+1196 
-1202 NPQPEP
+1202 EP

-1222 DVPQPEPKNPDDK
+1222 DVPQPEPKNPDDR

-1282 EQPDAPQPKPMLPG
+1282 EQPDVPQPEPKNPDDKEKPAPEQPDVPQPKPMLPG

-1302 PTHPGEAMQTT
+1302 PTHPGEDMQTT

-1324 ALPQTG
+1324 ALPKTG

>member
-31 ANNAEASEVSAT
+31 ANNAEASEVSTT
-43 TQEHNVETEQTKTE
+43 TQEQNAEKEQAKTE
-57 GELTTEVAQQAVSE
+57 GELTTEAAQQTAVE
-71 SAPIAENMQKTTSV
+71 SIPASENMQERTLV
-85 ASENAKEV
+85 ASENGKEV
-93 TASDSTQEVTKTEA
+93 TTTESTQEVTKTET
-107 KDTATMKDSEIA
+107 KDTVTMKATEIV
-119 QPVSEVNKPVTQT
+119 QPVSQIDKSVTQT
-132 APVQAPTT
+132 AAPVAEPST
-140 ATEHKSPRQAQ
+140 ANKQTSPRQVQ

-175 VETSSITGHQNNDK
+175 VEKSSITGHQNKDK
-189 TYRQSNT
+189 TYHQSNT
-196 VNPHKAERVTLNYD
+196 VNPHKAERVTLNYEWTFD
-210 WSFEN
+210 KD
-215 GIKAGDYFDFQLSD
+215 IKNDDYFEFQLSD

-250 NDTVIAYGEVKDKN
+250 NDTVIAFGEINEQN
-264 RIRYRFTDYVSDKEN
+264 RVRYRFTDYVSKKDN
-279 VVGKLSL
+279 VKGNLSL
-286 NLFINPAKVQNR
+286 NLFIDPSKVLNN
-298 GNINVSST
+298 GNTTVSSILNGT
-306 LGSIK
+306 K
-311 TEETFNIEYID
+311 TESTFNIEYID
-322 GVKNNEGVTLNGR
+322 GIHNAAGVTLNGR
-335 LDDLSKADQSF
+335 LDELSKANQTF
-346 THYTTFKPS
+346 THFATFKPKHNKLS
-355 QNELTN
+355 SVTIKGKVKNGVLQNSN
-361 VSLKGTVTTGAIE
+361 
-374 NGIAG
+374 NG
-379 EVKIYEFIGSGE
+379 EVKVYEFIGNGE
-391 LPESVYANVNDTS
+391 LPQSVYANVNDTNQ
-404 HFNDITS
+404 FKDITTSMNSKKS
-411 NLSNSI
+411 NG
-417 KSTSTGYE
+417 TGYE
-425 ITFDMKNK
+425 ITFDTMND
-433 KPYVIVYKGHYN
+433 KPYVILYKGYFDSN
-445 KDASDF
+445 SKDF
-451 DFTTNAIGHQNL
+451 DFTTNATGYQNL
-463 NRSPYNHYWSYNHYF
+463 NQSSYYYWPYNHYF
-478 NLTWKNG
+478 NLTWDNG

-547 EDRGENTSPIIET
+547 EDRSENTSPIIET

-624 HTTEEDTMEYT
+624 HTIEEDTMEYT

-727 NIDTSATY
+727 NNDTSATY

-759 GVLVTLKTAD
+759 SVLVTLKTAD
-769 GVVLNTTTSD
+769 GVILNTTTSD

-803 YEATSKHTTANTEKD
+803 YEATSKHTTAN

-933 TEKDSD
+933 
-939 GLIANID
+939 
-946 VTQDDM
+946 
-952 SIDAGFFPLENW
+952 
-964 NPQPKDETY
+964 
-973 TIGDFVWRDE
+973 
-983 DHNGVQNDGEHG
+983 
-995 LEGVLV
+995 
-1001 TLKTADGV
+1001 
-1009 VLNTTTSDA
+1009 
-1018 NGHYQFTNVQK
+1018 
-1029 GKYIVEFTTPEGYE
+1029 
-1043 ATSKHTTANTEK
+1043 
-1055 DSDGLIANIDVT
+1055 
-1067 QDDMSIDAGFFP
+1067 
-1079 LENWNPQPKD
+1079 
-1089 ETYTIGDFVWRDEGH
+1089 
-1104 NGVQNDGEHGLE
+1104 
-1116 GVLVTLKTADGVVLN
+1116 
-1131 TTTSDANGH
+1131 
-1140 YQFTNVQKGK
+1140 
-1150 YIVEFTT
+1150 
-1157 PEGYEPTSK
+1157 
-1166 HTTANTEKDSDGLIA
+1166 SDGLIA

-1243 DVPQPEP
+1243 DVPQP
-1250 KNPDDR
+1250 
-1256 EKPAPEQ
+1256 
-1263 PDVPQPEP
+1263 
-1271 KNPDD
+1271 
-1276 KEKPAP
+1276 
-1282 EQPDAPQPKPMLPG
+1282 KPMLPG

-1324 ALPQTG
+1324 VLPKTG

>member
-31 ANNAEASEVSAT
+31 ANNAEASEVSTT
-43 TQEHNVETEQTKTE
+43 TQEQNAEKEQTKTE
-57 GELTTEVAQQAVSE
+57 GELTTEAAQQTAVE
-71 SAPIAENMQKTTSV
+71 SIPASENMQERTLV
-85 ASENAKEV
+85 ASENGKEV
-93 TASDSTQEVTKTEA
+93 TTTESTQEVTKTET
-107 KDTATMKDSEIA
+107 KDTVTMKATEIV
-119 QPVSEVNKPVTQT
+119 QPVSQIDKSVTQT
-132 APVQAPTT
+132 AAPVAEPST
-140 ATEHKSPRQAQ
+140 ANKQTSPRQVQ

-175 VETSSITGHQNNDK
+175 VEKSSITGHQNKDK
-189 TYRQSNT
+189 TYHQSNT
-196 VNPHKAERVTLNYD
+196 VNPHKAERVTLNYEWTFD
-210 WSFEN
+210 KD
-215 GIKAGDYFDFQLSD
+215 IKNDDYFEFQLSD

-250 NDTVIAYGEVKDKN
+250 NDTVIAFGEINEQN
-264 RIRYRFTDYVSDKEN
+264 RVRYRFTDYVSKKDN
-279 VVGKLSL
+279 VKGNLSL
-286 NLFINPAKVQNR
+286 NLFIDPSKVLNN
-298 GNINVSST
+298 GNTTVSSILNGT
-306 LGSIK
+306 K
-311 TEETFNIEYID
+311 TESTFNIEYID
-322 GVKNNEGVTLNGR
+322 GIHNAAGVTLNGR
-335 LDDLSKADQSF
+335 LDELSKANQTF
-346 THYTTFKPS
+346 THFATFKPKHNKLS
-355 QNELTN
+355 SVTIKGKVKNGVLQNSN
-361 VSLKGTVTTGAIE
+361 
-374 NGIAG
+374 NG
-379 EVKIYEFIGSGE
+379 EVKVYEFIGNGE
-391 LPESVYANVNDTS
+391 LPQSVYANVNDTNQ
-404 HFNDITS
+404 FKDITTSMNSKKS
-411 NLSNSI
+411 NG
-417 KSTSTGYE
+417 TGYE
-425 ITFDMKNK
+425 ITFDMMND
-433 KPYVIVYKGHYN
+433 KPYVILYKGYFDSN
-445 KDASDF
+445 SKDF
-451 DFTTNAIGHQNL
+451 DFTTNATGYQNL
-463 NRSPYNHYWSYNHYF
+463 NQSSYYYWPYNHYF
-478 NLTWKNG
+478 NLTWDNG

-547 EDRGENTSPIIET
+547 EDRSENTSPIIET

-1043 ATSKHTTANTEK
+1043 
-1055 DSDGLIANIDVT
+1055 
-1067 QDDMSIDAGFFP
+1067 
-1079 LENWNPQPKD
+1079 
-1089 ETYTIGDFVWRDEGH
+1089 
-1104 NGVQNDGEHGLE
+1104 
-1116 GVLVTLKTADGVVLN
+1116 
-1131 TTTSDANGH
+1131 
-1140 YQFTNVQKGK
+1140 
-1150 YIVEFTT
+1150 
-1157 PEGYEPTSK
+1157 PTSK

-1208 KNPDDKEKPAPEQP
+1208 KNPDDREKPAPEQP

-1243 DVPQPEP
+1243 DV
-1250 KNPDDR
+1250 
-1256 EKPAPEQ
+1256 
-1263 PDVPQPEP
+1263 
-1271 KNPDD
+1271 
-1276 KEKPAP
+1276 
-1282 EQPDAPQPKPMLPG
+1282 PQPKPMLPG

-1324 ALPQTG
+1324 VLPKTG

>member
-43 TQEHNVETEQTKTE
+43 TREQNVETEQAKTE
-57 GELTTEVAQQAVSE
+57 RELTTKVAQQAVSE
-71 SAPIAENMQKTTSV
+71 SAPIAENMQETTSV
-85 ASENAKEV
+85 ASENAKAV

-132 APVQAPTT
+132 APFQTPTT
-140 ATEHKSPRQAQ
+140 ATEHKSPRQVQ
-151 ELTAPM
+151 EVTSPV

-196 VNPHKAERVTLNYD
+196 VNPHKAERVTLNYEWTFD
-210 WSFEN
+210 KD
-215 GIKAGDYFDFQLSD
+215 IKNDDYFEFQLSD

-250 NDTVIAYGEVKDKN
+250 NDTVIAFGEINEQN
-264 RIRYRFTDYVSDKEN
+264 RVRYRFTDYVSKKDN
-279 VVGKLSL
+279 VKGNLSL
-286 NLFINPAKVQNR
+286 NLFIDPSKVLNN
-298 GNINVSST
+298 GNTTVSSILNGT
-306 LGSIK
+306 K
-311 TEETFNIEYID
+311 TESTFNIEYID
-322 GVKNNEGVTLNGR
+322 GIHNAAGVTLNGR
-335 LDDLSKADQSF
+335 LDELSKANQTF
-346 THYTTFKPS
+346 THFATFKPKHNKLS
-355 QNELTN
+355 SVTIKGKVKNGVLQNSN
-361 VSLKGTVTTGAIE
+361 
-374 NGIAG
+374 NG
-379 EVKIYEFIGSGE
+379 EVKVYEFIGNGE
-391 LPESVYANVNDTS
+391 LPQSVYANVNDTNQ
-404 HFNDITS
+404 FKDITTSMNSKKS
-411 NLSNSI
+411 NG
-417 KSTSTGYE
+417 TGYE
-425 ITFDMKNK
+425 ITFDMMND
-433 KPYVIVYKGHYN
+433 KPYVILYKGYFDSN
-445 KDASDF
+445 SKDF
-451 DFTTNAIGHQNL
+451 DFTTNATGYQNL
-463 NRSPYNHYWSYNHYF
+463 NQSSYYYWPYNHYF
-478 NLTWKNG
+478 NLTWDNG

-547 EDRGENTSPIIET
+547 EDRSENTSPIIET
-560 TEDSQPVEFEEETN
+560 TEDSQPVEFEEETS

-848 PKDETY
+848 P
-854 TIGDFVWRD
+854 
-863 EDHNGVQNDG
+863 
-873 EHGLEGVLVTLK
+873 
-885 TADGVVL
+885 
-892 NTTTSDANGHYQFTN
+892 
-907 VQKGKYIVEFTT
+907 
-919 PEGYEATSKHTTAN
+919 
-933 TEKDSD
+933 
-939 GLIANID
+939 
-946 VTQDDM
+946 
-952 SIDAGFFPLENW
+952 
-964 NPQPKDETY
+964 
-973 TIGDFVWRDE
+973 
-983 DHNGVQNDGEHG
+983 
-995 LEGVLV
+995 
-1001 TLKTADGV
+1001 
-1009 VLNTTTSDA
+1009 
-1018 NGHYQFTNVQK
+1018 
-1029 GKYIVEFTTPEGYE
+1029 
-1043 ATSKHTTANTEK
+1043 
-1055 DSDGLIANIDVT
+1055 
-1067 QDDMSIDAGFFP
+1067 
-1079 LENWNPQPKD
+1079 
-1089 ETYTIGDFVWRDEGH
+1089 
-1104 NGVQNDGEHGLE
+1104 
-1116 GVLVTLKTADGVVLN
+1116 
-1131 TTTSDANGH
+1131 
-1140 YQFTNVQKGK
+1140 
-1150 YIVEFTT
+1150 
-1157 PEGYEPTSK
+1157 
-1166 HTTANTEKDSDGLIA
+1166 
-1181 NIDVTQDDMSIDAGF
+1181 
-1196 FPLENW
+1196 
-1202 NPQPEP
+1202 EP

-1222 DVPQPEPKNPDDK
+1222 DV
-1235 EKPAPEQP
+1235 
-1243 DVPQPEP
+1243 
-1250 KNPDDR
+1250 
-1256 EKPAPEQ
+1256 
-1263 PDVPQPEP
+1263 
-1271 KNPDD
+1271 
-1276 KEKPAP
+1276 
-1282 EQPDAPQPKPMLPG
+1282 PQPKPMLPG

-1324 ALPQTG
+1324 ALPKTG

>member
-31 ANNAEASEVSAT
+31 ANNAEASEVSTT
-43 TQEHNVETEQTKTE
+43 TQEQNAEKEQTKTE
-57 GELTTEVAQQAVSE
+57 GELTTEAAQQTAVE
-71 SAPIAENMQKTTSV
+71 SIPASENMQERTLV
-85 ASENAKEV
+85 ASENGKEV
-93 TASDSTQEVTKTEA
+93 TTTESTQEVTKTET
-107 KDTATMKDSEIA
+107 KDTVTMKATEIV
-119 QPVSEVNKPVTQT
+119 QPVSQIDKSVTQT
-132 APVQAPTT
+132 AAPVAEPST
-140 ATEHKSPRQAQ
+140 ANKQTSPRQVQ

-175 VETSSITGHQNNDK
+175 VEKSSITGHQNKDK
-189 TYRQSNT
+189 TYHQSNT

-229 NVDTNGISTVKKV
+229 NVDTNGISTIKKV
-242 PNIVDTQN
+242 PHIMDSQN
-250 NDTVIAYGEVKDKN
+250 SEQIIAYGEINENN
-264 RIRYRFTDYVSDKEN
+264 RVRYRFMDYVNQKEN
-279 VVGKLSL
+279 LKGKLSL
-286 NLFINPAKVQNR
+286 NLFIKPDKVQDE
-298 GNINVSST
+298 GKITVTSQ
-306 LGSIK
+306 LGKEMTSQEFDIK
-311 TEETFNIEYID
+311 YID
-322 GVKNNEGVTLNGR
+322 GVKSPSGITLNGR
-335 LDDLSKADQSF
+335 LDELSKADQSF
-346 THYTTFKPS
+346 THYAIFKPKH
-355 QNELTN
+355 NNLTN
-361 VSLKGTVTTGAIE
+361 VTLRGTVSNNAQQNE
-374 NGIAG
+374 KNGQ
-379 EVKIYEFIGSGE
+379 VNVYEYIGQGE
-391 LPESVYANVNDTS
+391 LPQSAYANVKDTNQ
-404 HFNDITS
+404 FRDIT
-411 NLSNSI
+411 NSLRP
-417 KSTSTGYE
+417 TTVNSTGYQ
-425 ITFDMKNK
+425 ITFDHINK
-433 KPYVIVYKGHYN
+433 KPYVIVYKGHYKN
-445 KDASDF
+445 EAKDLE
-451 DFTTNAIGHQNL
+451 FTTNATDYHSSNL
-463 NRSPYNHYWSYNHYF
+463 YSYNYWPYYGSF

-485 VAFYSNNA
+485 VAFYSNKAN
-493 SGEGNDKPV
+493 GEGNDKPV

-610 EDTTTGM
+610 EDTTTGI

-735 RIGDFV
+735 RIGNFV

-1079 LENWNPQPKD
+1079 LENWNPQP
-1089 ETYTIGDFVWRDEGH
+1089 
-1104 NGVQNDGEHGLE
+1104 
-1116 GVLVTLKTADGVVLN
+1116 
-1131 TTTSDANGH
+1131 
-1140 YQFTNVQKGK
+1140 
-1150 YIVEFTT
+1150 
-1157 PEGYEPTSK
+1157 
-1166 HTTANTEKDSDGLIA
+1166 
-1181 NIDVTQDDMSIDAGF
+1181 
-1196 FPLENW
+1196 
-1202 NPQPEP
+1202 EP

-1222 DVPQPEPKNPDDK
+1222 DVPQPEPKNPDDR

-1282 EQPDAPQPKPMLPG
+1282 EQPDVPQPKPMLPG

-1324 ALPQTG
+1324 ALPKTG

>member
-31 ANNAEASEVSAT
+31 ANNAEASEVSTT
-43 TQEHNVETEQTKTE
+43 TQEQNAEKEQTKTE

-71 SAPIAENMQKTTSV
+71 SAPTAENMQETTSV

-93 TASDSTQEVTKTEA
+93 TTTESTQEVTKTEA

-140 ATEHKSPRQAQ
+140 ANKQTSPRQVQ
-151 ELTAPM
+151 EVTAPM

-175 VETSSITGHQNNDK
+175 VEKSSITGHQNKDK
-189 TYRQSNT
+189 TYHQSNT
-196 VNPHKAERVTLNYD
+196 VNPHKAERVTLNYEWTFD
-210 WSFEN
+210 KD
-215 GIKAGDYFDFQLSD
+215 IKNDDYFEFQLSD

-250 NDTVIAYGEVKDKN
+250 NDTVIAFGEINEQN
-264 RIRYRFTDYVSDKEN
+264 RVRYRFTDYVSKKDN
-279 VVGKLSL
+279 VKGNLSL
-286 NLFINPAKVQNR
+286 NLFIDPSKVLNN
-298 GNINVSST
+298 GNTTVSSILNGT
-306 LGSIK
+306 K
-311 TEETFNIEYID
+311 TESTFNIEYID
-322 GVKNNEGVTLNGR
+322 GIHNAAGVTLNGR
-335 LDDLSKADQSF
+335 LDELSKANQTF
-346 THYTTFKPS
+346 THFATFKPKHNKLS
-355 QNELTN
+355 SVTIKGKVKNGVLQNSN
-361 VSLKGTVTTGAIE
+361 
-374 NGIAG
+374 NG
-379 EVKIYEFIGSGE
+379 EVKVYEFIGNGE
-391 LPESVYANVNDTS
+391 LPQSVYANVNDTNQ
-404 HFNDITS
+404 FKDITTSMNSKKS
-411 NLSNSI
+411 NG
-417 KSTSTGYE
+417 TGYE
-425 ITFDMKNK
+425 ITFDTMND
-433 KPYVIVYKGHYN
+433 KPYVILYKGYFDSN
-445 KDASDF
+445 SKDF
-451 DFTTNAIGHQNL
+451 DFTTNATGYQNL
-463 NRSPYNHYWSYNHYF
+463 NQSSYYYWPYNHYF
-478 NLTWKNG
+478 NLTWDNG

-746 HNGVQNDGEHGLE
+746 HNGVQNDGEHDLE

-1043 ATSKHTTANTEK
+1043 
-1055 DSDGLIANIDVT
+1055 
-1067 QDDMSIDAGFFP
+1067 
-1079 LENWNPQPKD
+1079 
-1089 ETYTIGDFVWRDEGH
+1089 
-1104 NGVQNDGEHGLE
+1104 
-1116 GVLVTLKTADGVVLN
+1116 
-1131 TTTSDANGH
+1131 
-1140 YQFTNVQKGK
+1140 
-1150 YIVEFTT
+1150 
-1157 PEGYEPTSK
+1157 PTSK

-1222 DVPQPEPKNPDDK
+1222 DVPQPEPKNPDDR

-1263 PDVPQPEP
+1263 PDV
-1271 KNPDD
+1271 
-1276 KEKPAP
+1276 
-1282 EQPDAPQPKPMLPG
+1282 PQPKPMLPG

>member
-31 ANNAEASEVSAT
+31 ANNAEASEVSTT
-43 TQEHNVETEQTKTE
+43 TQEQNAEKEQAKTE
-57 GELTTEVAQQAVSE
+57 GELTTEAAQQTAVE
-71 SAPIAENMQKTTSV
+71 SIPASENMQERTLV
-85 ASENAKEV
+85 ASENGKEV
-93 TASDSTQEVTKTEA
+93 TTTESTQEVTKTET
-107 KDTATMKDSEIA
+107 KDTVTMKATEIV
-119 QPVSEVNKPVTQT
+119 QPVSQIDKSVTQT
-132 APVQAPTT
+132 AAPVAEPST
-140 ATEHKSPRQAQ
+140 ANKQTSPRQVQ

-175 VETSSITGHQNNDK
+175 VEKSSITGHQNKDK
-189 TYRQSNT
+189 TYHQSNT
-196 VNPHKAERVTLNYD
+196 VNPHKAERVTLNYEWTFD
-210 WSFEN
+210 KD
-215 GIKAGDYFDFQLSD
+215 IKNDDYFEFQLSD

-250 NDTVIAYGEVKDKN
+250 NDTVIAFGEINEQN
-264 RIRYRFTDYVSDKEN
+264 RVRYRFTDYVSKKDN
-279 VVGKLSL
+279 VKGKLAL
-286 NLFINPAKVQNR
+286 NLFIKPDKVQTA
-298 GNINVSST
+298 GNITVSSK
-306 LGSIK
+306 LGNQVTSQN
-311 TEETFNIEYID
+311 FNIQYID
-322 GVKNNEGVTLNGR
+322 GVKNRAGVTLNGR
-335 LDDLSKADQSF
+335 IDTLSKTDQTF
-346 THYTTFKPS
+346 THFATFKPNNNALTS
-355 QNELTN
+355 VTITGKVKNGALQNG
-361 VSLKGTVTTGAIE
+361 K
-374 NGIAG
+374 AG
-379 EVKIYEFIGSGE
+379 EVKVYEFIGSGE
-391 LPESVYANVNDTS
+391 LPQSVYANVNDTKQ
-404 HFNDITS
+404 FNDITNS
-411 NLSNSI
+411 MKSI
-417 KSTSTGYE
+417 KNNSNGYE
-425 ITFDMKNK
+425 ITFDMKNQ

-463 NRSPYNHYWSYNHYF
+463 NRSPYNYYWSYNHYF

-485 VAFYSNNA
+485 VAFYSNKAN
-493 SGEGNDKPV
+493 GEGNDKPV
-502 PPTYGFSELVDTTQN
+502 PPTYGYSPTVNTIQDTH
-517 TAPATMTFQTTGVLE
+517 ADYPVMTFQQPGTLE
-532 EIEDSVVLNTLSQSG
+532 ETEDSMPITTLTESG

-735 RIGDFV
+735 RIGNFV

-1079 LENWNPQPKD
+1079 LENWNPQPEPKNPD
-1089 ETYTIGDFVWRDEGH
+1089 DKE
-1104 NGVQNDGEHGLE
+1104 
-1116 GVLVTLKTADGVVLN
+1116 KPA
-1131 TTTSDANGH
+1131 
-1140 YQFTNVQKGK
+1140 
-1150 YIVEFTT
+1150 
-1157 PEGYEPTSK
+1157 PEQP
-1166 HTTANTEKDSDGLIA
+1166 
-1181 NIDVTQDDMSIDAGF
+1181 DV
-1196 FPLENW
+1196 
-1202 NPQPEP
+1202 PQPEP
-1208 KNPDDKEKPAPEQP
+1208 KNPDDREKPAPEQP

>member
-31 ANNAEASEVSAT
+31 ANNAEASEVSTT
-43 TQEHNVETEQTKTE
+43 TQEQNAEKEQAKTE
-57 GELTTEVAQQAVSE
+57 GELTTEAAQQTAVE
-71 SAPIAENMQKTTSV
+71 SIPASENMQKTTSV
-85 ASENAKEV
+85 ASENAKAI
-93 TASDSTQEVTKTEA
+93 TAPDSTQEVTKTEA
-107 KDTATMKDSEIA
+107 KDTATMKATEIV
-119 QPVSEVNKPVTQT
+119 QPVSQIDKSVTQT
-132 APVQAPTT
+132 AAPVAEPST
-140 ATEHKSPRQAQ
+140 ANKQTSPRQVQ

-175 VETSSITGHQNNDK
+175 VEKSSITGHQNNDK
-189 TYRQSNT
+189 TYHQSNT

-215 GIKAGDYFDFQLSD
+215 SVKEGDYFDFQLSD
-229 NVDTNGISTVKKV
+229 NVDTNGISTTKKV
-242 PNIVDTQN
+242 PNILDVQDS
-250 NDTVIAYGEVKDKN
+250 DKVIAYGEVKDKN

-463 NRSPYNHYWSYNHYF
+463 NSSPYNYYWSYNHYF

-485 VAFYSNNA
+485 VAFYSNKAN
-493 SGEGNDKPV
+493 GEGNDKPV
-502 PPTYGFSELVDTTQN
+502 PPTYGYSPTVNTIQDTH
-517 TAPATMTFQTTGVLE
+517 ADYPVMTFQQPGTLE
-532 EIEDSVVLNTLSQSG
+532 ETEDSMPITTLTESG
-547 EDRGENTSPIIET
+547 EDRGENTSSIIET
-560 TEDSQPVEFEEETN
+560 TEDSQSVEFEEETN

-964 NPQPKDETY
+964 NPQP
-973 TIGDFVWRDE
+973 
-983 DHNGVQNDGEHG
+983 
-995 LEGVLV
+995 
-1001 TLKTADGV
+1001 
-1009 VLNTTTSDA
+1009 
-1018 NGHYQFTNVQK
+1018 
-1029 GKYIVEFTTPEGYE
+1029 
-1043 ATSKHTTANTEK
+1043 
-1055 DSDGLIANIDVT
+1055 
-1067 QDDMSIDAGFFP
+1067 
-1079 LENWNPQPKD
+1079 
-1089 ETYTIGDFVWRDEGH
+1089 
-1104 NGVQNDGEHGLE
+1104 
-1116 GVLVTLKTADGVVLN
+1116 
-1131 TTTSDANGH
+1131 
-1140 YQFTNVQKGK
+1140 
-1150 YIVEFTT
+1150 
-1157 PEGYEPTSK
+1157 
-1166 HTTANTEKDSDGLIA
+1166 
-1181 NIDVTQDDMSIDAGF
+1181 
-1196 FPLENW
+1196 
-1202 NPQPEP
+1202 EP
-1208 KNPDDKEKPAPEQP
+1208 KNPDDR
-1222 DVPQPEPKNPDDK
+1222 

-1282 EQPDAPQPKPMLPG
+1282 EQPDVPQPKPMLPG

-1324 ALPQTG
+1324 ALPKTG

>member
-31 ANNAEASEVSAT
+31 ANNAEASEVSTT
-43 TQEHNVETEQTKTE
+43 TQEQNAEKEQAKTE
-57 GELTTEVAQQAVSE
+57 RELTTEAAQQAVSE
-71 SAPIAENMQKTTSV
+71 SASIAENMQETTSV
-85 ASENAKEV
+85 ASENAKAV

-132 APVQAPTT
+132 APVQTPTT
-140 ATEHKSPRQAQ
+140 ATEHKSPRQVQ
-151 ELTAPM
+151 EVTSPV

-196 VNPHKAERVTLNYD
+196 VNPHKAERVTLNYEWTFD
-210 WSFEN
+210 KD
-215 GIKAGDYFDFQLSD
+215 IKNDDYFEFQLSD

-250 NDTVIAYGEVKDKN
+250 NDTVIAFGEINEQN
-264 RIRYRFTDYVSDKEN
+264 RVRYRFTDYVSKKDN
-279 VVGKLSL
+279 VKGNLSL
-286 NLFINPAKVQNR
+286 NLFIDPSKVLNN
-298 GNINVSST
+298 GNTTVSSILNGT
-306 LGSIK
+306 K
-311 TEETFNIEYID
+311 TESTFNIEYID
-322 GVKNNEGVTLNGR
+322 GIHNAAGVTLNGR
-335 LDDLSKADQSF
+335 LDELSKANQTF
-346 THYTTFKPS
+346 THFATFKPKHNKLS
-355 QNELTN
+355 SVTIKGKVKNGVLQNSN
-361 VSLKGTVTTGAIE
+361 
-374 NGIAG
+374 NG
-379 EVKIYEFIGSGE
+379 EVKVYEFIGNGE
-391 LPESVYANVNDTS
+391 LPQSVYANVNDTNQ
-404 HFNDITS
+404 FKDITTSMNSKKS
-411 NLSNSI
+411 NG
-417 KSTSTGYE
+417 TGYE
-425 ITFDMKNK
+425 ITFDMMND
-433 KPYVIVYKGHYN
+433 KPYVILYKGYFDSN
-445 KDASDF
+445 SKDF
-451 DFTTNAIGHQNL
+451 DFTTNATGYQNL
-463 NRSPYNHYWSYNHYF
+463 NQSSYYYWPYNHYF
-478 NLTWKNG
+478 NLTWDNG

-532 EIEDSVVLNTLSQSG
+532 EIEDSVVLNTLTESG

-1079 LENWNPQPKD
+1079 LENWNPQP
-1089 ETYTIGDFVWRDEGH
+1089 
-1104 NGVQNDGEHGLE
+1104 
-1116 GVLVTLKTADGVVLN
+1116 
-1131 TTTSDANGH
+1131 
-1140 YQFTNVQKGK
+1140 
-1150 YIVEFTT
+1150 
-1157 PEGYEPTSK
+1157 
-1166 HTTANTEKDSDGLIA
+1166 
-1181 NIDVTQDDMSIDAGF
+1181 
-1196 FPLENW
+1196 
-1202 NPQPEP
+1202 
-1208 KNPDDKEKPAPEQP
+1208 
-1222 DVPQPEPKNPDDK
+1222 EPKNPDDK

-1282 EQPDAPQPKPMLPG
+1282 EQPDAPQPEPMLPG

-1324 ALPQTG
+1324 ALPKTG

>member
-31 ANNAEASEVSAT
+31 ANNAEASEVSTT
-43 TQEHNVETEQTKTE
+43 TQEQNAEKEQTKTE

-71 SAPIAENMQKTTSV
+71 SAPTAENMQETTSV

-93 TASDSTQEVTKTEA
+93 TTTESTQEVTKTEA

-140 ATEHKSPRQAQ
+140 ANKQTSPRQVQ
-151 ELTAPM
+151 EVTAPM

-175 VETSSITGHQNNDK
+175 VEKSSITGHQNKDK
-189 TYRQSNT
+189 TYHQSNT
-196 VNPHKAERVTLNYD
+196 VNPHKAERVTLNYEWTFD
-210 WSFEN
+210 KD
-215 GIKAGDYFDFQLSD
+215 IKNDDYFEFQLSD

-250 NDTVIAYGEVKDKN
+250 NDTVIAFGEINEQN
-264 RIRYRFTDYVSDKEN
+264 RVRYRFTDYVSKKDN
-279 VVGKLSL
+279 VKGNLSL
-286 NLFINPAKVQNR
+286 NLFIDPSKVLNN
-298 GNINVSST
+298 GNTTVSSILNGT
-306 LGSIK
+306 K
-311 TEETFNIEYID
+311 TESTFNIEYID
-322 GVKNNEGVTLNGR
+322 GIHNAAGVTLNGR
-335 LDDLSKADQSF
+335 LDELSKANQTF
-346 THYTTFKPS
+346 THFATFKPKHNKLS
-355 QNELTN
+355 SVTIKGKVKNGVLQNSN
-361 VSLKGTVTTGAIE
+361 
-374 NGIAG
+374 NG
-379 EVKIYEFIGSGE
+379 EVKVYEFIGNGE
-391 LPESVYANVNDTS
+391 LPQSVYANVNDTNQ
-404 HFNDITS
+404 FKDITTSMNSKKS
-411 NLSNSI
+411 NG
-417 KSTSTGYE
+417 TGYE
-425 ITFDMKNK
+425 ITFDTMND
-433 KPYVIVYKGHYN
+433 KPYVILYKGYFDSN
-445 KDASDF
+445 SKDF
-451 DFTTNAIGHQNL
+451 DFTTNATGYQNL
-463 NRSPYNHYWSYNHYF
+463 NQSSYYYWPYNHYF
-478 NLTWKNG
+478 NLTWDNG

-735 RIGDFV
+735 RIGNFV

-833 SIDAGFFPLENWNPQ
+833 SIDAGFFPLENWNAQ

-1079 LENWNPQPKD
+1079 LENWNPQP
-1089 ETYTIGDFVWRDEGH
+1089 
-1104 NGVQNDGEHGLE
+1104 
-1116 GVLVTLKTADGVVLN
+1116 
-1131 TTTSDANGH
+1131 
-1140 YQFTNVQKGK
+1140 
-1150 YIVEFTT
+1150 
-1157 PEGYEPTSK
+1157 
-1166 HTTANTEKDSDGLIA
+1166 
-1181 NIDVTQDDMSIDAGF
+1181 
-1196 FPLENW
+1196 
-1202 NPQPEP
+1202 EP
-1208 KNPDDKEKPAPEQP
+1208 KNPDDKEKPGPEQP
-1222 DVPQPEPKNPDDK
+1222 DVPQPEPKNPDDR

-1276 KEKPAP
+1276 REKPAP
-1282 EQPDAPQPKPMLPG
+1282 EQPDVPQP
-1296 EKVKPK
+1296 E
-1302 PTHPGEAMQTT
+1302 
-1313 PQDKSTSQTDE
+1313 
-1324 ALPQTG
+1324 
-1330 ESSSQSSALIFGGLL
+1330 
-1345 SLLGL
+1345 
-1350 GLLRRSSKQNRSSMK
+1350 

>member
-31 ANNAEASEVSAT
+31 ANNAEASEVSTT
-43 TQEHNVETEQTKTE
+43 TQEQNAEKEQAKTE
-57 GELTTEVAQQAVSE
+57 GELTTEAAQQTAVE
-71 SAPIAENMQKTTSV
+71 SIPASENMQERTLV
-85 ASENAKEV
+85 ASENGKEV
-93 TASDSTQEVTKTEA
+93 TTTESTQEVTKTET
-107 KDTATMKDSEIA
+107 KDTVTMKDSEIA

-132 APVQAPTT
+132 APVQTPTT
-140 ATEHKSPRQAQ
+140 ATEQKSTRQAQ
-151 ELTAPM
+151 EDTAPM
-157 DTKVINVE
+157 GMKEVNVE

-175 VETSSITGHQNNDK
+175 VENSSITGHQNNDR
-189 TYRQSNT
+189 TYRQPDT

-210 WSFEN
+210 WSFDKD
-215 GIKAGDYFDFQLSD
+215 IKNDDYFEFQLSD

-250 NDTVIAYGEVKDKN
+250 NDTVIAFGEINEQN
-264 RIRYRFTDYVSDKEN
+264 RVRYRFTDYVNQKEN
-279 VVGKLSL
+279 LKGKLAL
-286 NLFINPAKVQNR
+286 NLFIKPDKVQTA
-298 GNINVSST
+298 GNITVSSK
-306 LGSIK
+306 LGNQVTSQN
-311 TEETFNIEYID
+311 FNIQYID
-322 GVKNNEGVTLNGR
+322 GVKNRAGVTLNGR
-335 LDDLSKADQSF
+335 IDTLSKTDQTF
-346 THYTTFKPS
+346 THFATFKPNNNALTS
-355 QNELTN
+355 VTITGKVKNGALQNG
-361 VSLKGTVTTGAIE
+361 K
-374 NGIAG
+374 AG
-379 EVKIYEFIGSGE
+379 EVKVYEFIGSGE
-391 LPESVYANVNDTS
+391 LPQSVYANVNDTKQ
-404 HFNDITS
+404 FNDITKS
-411 NLSNSI
+411 MKSI
-417 KSTSTGYE
+417 KNNSNGYE
-425 ITFDMKNK
+425 ITFDMNK
-433 KPYVIVYKGHYN
+433 DNHPYIIVYQGHFN
-445 KDASDF
+445 NNAKDF
-451 DFTTNAIGHQNL
+451 DFSTNATGYQNL
-463 NRSPYNHYWSYNHYF
+463 NQSGYSYYWPYNYSF
-478 NLTWKNG
+478 NLTWDNG

-502 PPTYGFSELVDTTQN
+502 PPTYGYSPTVNTIQDTH
-517 TAPATMTFQTTGVLE
+517 ADYPVMTFQQPGTLE
-532 EIEDSVVLNTLSQSG
+532 ETEDSMPITTLTESG

-650 VSGQYDD
+650 VSGQYDA

-964 NPQPKDETY
+964 NPQP
-973 TIGDFVWRDE
+973 
-983 DHNGVQNDGEHG
+983 
-995 LEGVLV
+995 
-1001 TLKTADGV
+1001 
-1009 VLNTTTSDA
+1009 
-1018 NGHYQFTNVQK
+1018 
-1029 GKYIVEFTTPEGYE
+1029 
-1043 ATSKHTTANTEK
+1043 
-1055 DSDGLIANIDVT
+1055 
-1067 QDDMSIDAGFFP
+1067 
-1079 LENWNPQPKD
+1079 
-1089 ETYTIGDFVWRDEGH
+1089 
-1104 NGVQNDGEHGLE
+1104 
-1116 GVLVTLKTADGVVLN
+1116 
-1131 TTTSDANGH
+1131 
-1140 YQFTNVQKGK
+1140 
-1150 YIVEFTT
+1150 
-1157 PEGYEPTSK
+1157 
-1166 HTTANTEKDSDGLIA
+1166 
-1181 NIDVTQDDMSIDAGF
+1181 
-1196 FPLENW
+1196 
-1202 NPQPEP
+1202 EP
-1208 KNPDDKEKPAPEQP
+1208 KNPDDR
-1222 DVPQPEPKNPDDK
+1222 

-1282 EQPDAPQPKPMLPG
+1282 EQPDVPQPEPKNPDDKEKPAPEQPDVPQPKPMLPG

>member
-31 ANNAEASEVSAT
+31 ANNAEASEVSTT
-43 TQEHNVETEQTKTE
+43 TQEQNAEKEQTKTE
-57 GELTTEVAQQAVSE
+57 GELTTEAAQQTAVE
-71 SAPIAENMQKTTSV
+71 SIPASENMQERTLV
-85 ASENAKEV
+85 ASENGKEV
-93 TASDSTQEVTKTEA
+93 TTTESTQEVTKTET
-107 KDTATMKDSEIA
+107 KDIVTMKDSEIA
-119 QPVSEVNKPVTQT
+119 QPVSHLDKPVTQT
-132 APVQAPTT
+132 APVQTPTT
-140 ATEHKSPRQAQ
+140 ANKQTSPRQVQ

-157 DTKVINVE
+157 DTKVNNVE

-175 VETSSITGHQNNDK
+175 VEKSSITGHQNKDK
-189 TYRQSNT
+189 TYHQSNT

-229 NVDTNGISTVKKV
+229 NVDTNGISTTKKV
-242 PNIVDTQN
+242 PNILDVQDS
-250 NDTVIAYGEVKDKN
+250 DKVIAYGEVKDKN

-919 PEGYEATSKHTTAN
+919 PEGYEPTSKHTTAN

-1043 ATSKHTTANTEK
+1043 
-1055 DSDGLIANIDVT
+1055 
-1067 QDDMSIDAGFFP
+1067 
-1079 LENWNPQPKD
+1079 
-1089 ETYTIGDFVWRDEGH
+1089 
-1104 NGVQNDGEHGLE
+1104 
-1116 GVLVTLKTADGVVLN
+1116 
-1131 TTTSDANGH
+1131 
-1140 YQFTNVQKGK
+1140 
-1150 YIVEFTT
+1150 
-1157 PEGYEPTSK
+1157 PTSK

-1208 KNPDDKEKPAPEQP
+1208 KNPDDREKPAPEQPDVPQPEPKNPDDREKPAPEQP

-1250 KNPDDR
+1250 KNPDDK

-1324 ALPQTG
+1324 ALPKTG

>member
-1079 LENWNPQPKD
+1079 LENWNPQP
-1089 ETYTIGDFVWRDEGH
+1089 
-1104 NGVQNDGEHGLE
+1104 
-1116 GVLVTLKTADGVVLN
+1116 
-1131 TTTSDANGH
+1131 
-1140 YQFTNVQKGK
+1140 
-1150 YIVEFTT
+1150 
-1157 PEGYEPTSK
+1157 
-1166 HTTANTEKDSDGLIA
+1166 
-1181 NIDVTQDDMSIDAGF
+1181 
-1196 FPLENW
+1196 
-1202 NPQPEP
+1202 EP
-1208 KNPDDKEKPAPEQP
+1208 KNPDDKEKPG
-1222 DVPQPEPKNPDDK
+1222 
-1235 EKPAPEQP
+1235 PEQP

-1282 EQPDAPQPKPMLPG
+1282 EQPDVPQPKPMLPG

>member
-31 ANNAEASEVSAT
+31 ANNAEASEVSTT
-43 TQEHNVETEQTKTE
+43 TQEQNAEKEQAKTE
-57 GELTTEVAQQAVSE
+57 GELTTEAAQQTAVE
-71 SAPIAENMQKTTSV
+71 SIPASENMQERTLV

-93 TASDSTQEVTKTEA
+93 TASDSTQEVTKTET
-107 KDTATMKDSEIA
+107 KDTVTMKDSEIA
-119 QPVSEVNKPVTQT
+119 QPVSHLDKPVTQT
-132 APVQAPTT
+132 APVQTPTT
-140 ATEHKSPRQAQ
+140 ATEQKSTRQAQ
-151 ELTAPM
+151 EDTAPM
-157 DTKVINVE
+157 GMKEVNVE

-175 VETSSITGHQNNDK
+175 VENSSITGHQNNDR
-189 TYRQSNT
+189 TYRQPDT

-250 NDTVIAYGEVKDKN
+250 NDTVIAFGEINEQN
-264 RIRYRFTDYVSDKEN
+264 RVRYRFTDYVSKKDN
-279 VVGKLSL
+279 VKGKLAL
-286 NLFINPAKVQNR
+286 NLFIKPDKVQTA
-298 GNINVSST
+298 GNITVSSK
-306 LGSIK
+306 LGNQVTSQN
-311 TEETFNIEYID
+311 FNIQYID
-322 GVKNNEGVTLNGR
+322 GVKNRAGVTLNGR
-335 LDDLSKADQSF
+335 IDTLSKTDQTF
-346 THYTTFKPS
+346 THFATFKPNNNALTS
-355 QNELTN
+355 VTITGKVKNGALQNG
-361 VSLKGTVTTGAIE
+361 K
-374 NGIAG
+374 AG
-379 EVKIYEFIGSGE
+379 EVKVYEFIGSGE
-391 LPESVYANVNDTS
+391 LPQSVYANINDTQQ
-404 HFNDITS
+404 FNDITS
-411 NLSNSI
+411 KVSISNN
-417 KSTSTGYE
+417 KSVGYQ
-425 ITFDMKNK
+425 INFDMEGKHS
-433 KPYVIVYKGHYN
+433 YVIVYKGHYDSN
-445 KDASDF
+445 AKDFSF
-451 DFTTNAIGHQNL
+451 RTNATGYQNINQPTGHLYFGYGN
-463 NRSPYNHYWSYNHYF
+463 SF
-478 NLTWKNG
+478 NLTWDNG

-502 PPTYGFSELVDTTQN
+502 SPTYGYSPSVNTIQDTH
-517 TAPATMTFQTTGVLE
+517 ADYPVMTFQQPGTLE
-532 EIEDSVVLNTLSQSG
+532 ETEDSMPITTLTESG

-735 RIGDFV
+735 RIGNFV

-964 NPQPKDETY
+964 NPQP
-973 TIGDFVWRDE
+973 
-983 DHNGVQNDGEHG
+983 
-995 LEGVLV
+995 
-1001 TLKTADGV
+1001 
-1009 VLNTTTSDA
+1009 
-1018 NGHYQFTNVQK
+1018 
-1029 GKYIVEFTTPEGYE
+1029 
-1043 ATSKHTTANTEK
+1043 
-1055 DSDGLIANIDVT
+1055 
-1067 QDDMSIDAGFFP
+1067 
-1079 LENWNPQPKD
+1079 
-1089 ETYTIGDFVWRDEGH
+1089 
-1104 NGVQNDGEHGLE
+1104 
-1116 GVLVTLKTADGVVLN
+1116 
-1131 TTTSDANGH
+1131 
-1140 YQFTNVQKGK
+1140 
-1150 YIVEFTT
+1150 
-1157 PEGYEPTSK
+1157 
-1166 HTTANTEKDSDGLIA
+1166 
-1181 NIDVTQDDMSIDAGF
+1181 
-1196 FPLENW
+1196 
-1202 NPQPEP
+1202 EP
-1208 KNPDDKEKPAPEQP
+1208 KNPDDKEKPGPEQP
-1222 DVPQPEPKNPDDK
+1222 DVPQPEPKNPDDR

-1324 ALPQTG
+1324 ALPKTG

>member
-31 ANNAEASEVSAT
+31 ANNAEASEVSTT
-43 TQEHNVETEQTKTE
+43 TQEQNAEKEQTKTE
-57 GELTTEVAQQAVSE
+57 GELTTEAAQQTAVE
-71 SAPIAENMQKTTSV
+71 SIPASENMQERTLV
-85 ASENAKEV
+85 ASENGKEV
-93 TASDSTQEVTKTEA
+93 TTTESTQEVTKTET
-107 KDTATMKDSEIA
+107 KDIVTMKDSEIA

-140 ATEHKSPRQAQ
+140 ATEHKSPRQVQ
-151 ELTAPM
+151 EVTAPM

-175 VETSSITGHQNNDK
+175 VEKSSITGHQNKDK
-189 TYRQSNT
+189 TYHQSNT
-196 VNPHKAERVTLNYD
+196 VNPHKAERVTLNYEWTFD
-210 WSFEN
+210 KD
-215 GIKAGDYFDFQLSD
+215 IKNDDYFEFQLSD

-250 NDTVIAYGEVKDKN
+250 NDTVIAFGEINEQN
-264 RIRYRFTDYVSDKEN
+264 RVRYRFTDYVSKKDN
-279 VVGKLSL
+279 VKGNLSL
-286 NLFINPAKVQNR
+286 NLFIDPSKVLNN
-298 GNINVSST
+298 GNTTVSSILNGT
-306 LGSIK
+306 K
-311 TEETFNIEYID
+311 TESTFNIEYID
-322 GVKNNEGVTLNGR
+322 GIHNAAGVTLNGR
-335 LDDLSKADQSF
+335 LDELSKANQTF
-346 THYTTFKPS
+346 THFATFKPKHNKLS
-355 QNELTN
+355 SVTIKGKVKNGVLQNSN
-361 VSLKGTVTTGAIE
+361 
-374 NGIAG
+374 NG
-379 EVKIYEFIGSGE
+379 EVKVYEFIGNGE
-391 LPESVYANVNDTS
+391 LPQSVYANVNDTNQ
-404 HFNDITS
+404 FKDITTSMNSKKS
-411 NLSNSI
+411 NG
-417 KSTSTGYE
+417 TGYE
-425 ITFDMKNK
+425 ITFDTMND
-433 KPYVIVYKGHYN
+433 KPYVILYKGYFDSN
-445 KDASDF
+445 SKDF
-451 DFTTNAIGHQNL
+451 DFTTNATGYQNL
-463 NRSPYNHYWSYNHYF
+463 NQSSYYYWPYNHYF
-478 NLTWKNG
+478 NLTWDNG

-1079 LENWNPQPKD
+1079 LENWNPQPEPKNPD
-1089 ETYTIGDFVWRDEGH
+1089 DKE
-1104 NGVQNDGEHGLE
+1104 
-1116 GVLVTLKTADGVVLN
+1116 KPA
-1131 TTTSDANGH
+1131 
-1140 YQFTNVQKGK
+1140 
-1150 YIVEFTT
+1150 
-1157 PEGYEPTSK
+1157 PEQP
-1166 HTTANTEKDSDGLIA
+1166 
-1181 NIDVTQDDMSIDAGF
+1181 DV
-1196 FPLENW
+1196 
-1202 NPQPEP
+1202 PQPEP

-1263 PDVPQPEP
+1263 PDVPQP
-1271 KNPDD
+1271 
-1276 KEKPAP
+1276 
-1282 EQPDAPQPKPMLPG
+1282 KPMLPG

-1324 ALPQTG
+1324 ALPKTG

>member
-31 ANNAEASEVSAT
+31 ANNAEASEVSTT
-43 TQEHNVETEQTKTE
+43 TQEQNAEKEQTKTE
-57 GELTTEVAQQAVSE
+57 GELTTEAAKQTAVE
-71 SAPIAENMQKTTSV
+71 SIPASENMQERTLV
-85 ASENAKEV
+85 ASENGKEV
-93 TASDSTQEVTKTEA
+93 TTTESTQEVTKTET
-107 KDTATMKDSEIA
+107 KDIVTMKDSEIA

-175 VETSSITGHQNNDK
+175 VETSSITSHQNNDK

-1079 LENWNPQPKD
+1079 LENWNPQP
-1089 ETYTIGDFVWRDEGH
+1089 
-1104 NGVQNDGEHGLE
+1104 
-1116 GVLVTLKTADGVVLN
+1116 
-1131 TTTSDANGH
+1131 
-1140 YQFTNVQKGK
+1140 
-1150 YIVEFTT
+1150 
-1157 PEGYEPTSK
+1157 
-1166 HTTANTEKDSDGLIA
+1166 
-1181 NIDVTQDDMSIDAGF
+1181 
-1196 FPLENW
+1196 
-1202 NPQPEP
+1202 EP
-1208 KNPDDKEKPAPEQP
+1208 KNPDDKEKPGPEQP
-1222 DVPQPEPKNPDDK
+1222 DVPQPEPKNPDDR

-1282 EQPDAPQPKPMLPG
+1282 EQPDVPQPKPMLPG

-1324 ALPQTG
+1324 ALPKTG

>member
-31 ANNAEASEVSAT
+31 ANNAEASEVSTT
-43 TQEHNVETEQTKTE
+43 TQEQNAEKEQAKTE
-57 GELTTEVAQQAVSE
+57 GELTTEAAQQTAVE
-71 SAPIAENMQKTTSV
+71 SIPASENMQERTLV
-85 ASENAKEV
+85 ASENGKEV
-93 TASDSTQEVTKTEA
+93 TTTESTQEVTKTET
-107 KDTATMKDSEIA
+107 KDTVTMKATEIV
-119 QPVSEVNKPVTQT
+119 QPVSQIDKSVTQT
-132 APVQAPTT
+132 AAPVAEPST
-140 ATEHKSPRQAQ
+140 ANKQTSPRQVQ

-175 VETSSITGHQNNDK
+175 VEKSSITGHQNKDK
-189 TYRQSNT
+189 TYHQSNT
-196 VNPHKAERVTLNYD
+196 VNPHKAERVTLNYEWTFD
-210 WSFEN
+210 KD
-215 GIKAGDYFDFQLSD
+215 IKNDDYFEFQLSD
-229 NVDTNGISTVKKV
+229 NVDTNGISTIKKV
-242 PNIVDTQN
+242 PHIMDSQN
-250 NDTVIAYGEVKDKN
+250 SEQIIAYGEINENN
-264 RIRYRFTDYVSDKEN
+264 RVRYRFMDYVNQKEN
-279 VVGKLSL
+279 LKGKLSL
-286 NLFINPAKVQNR
+286 NLFIKPDKVQDE
-298 GNINVSST
+298 GKITVTSQ
-306 LGSIK
+306 LGKEMTSQEFDIK
-311 TEETFNIEYID
+311 YID
-322 GVKNNEGVTLNGR
+322 GVKSPSGITLNGR
-335 LDDLSKADQSF
+335 LDELSKADQSF
-346 THYTTFKPS
+346 THYAIFKPKH
-355 QNELTN
+355 NNLTN
-361 VSLKGTVTTGAIE
+361 VTLRGTVSNNAQQNE
-374 NGIAG
+374 KNGQ
-379 EVKIYEFIGSGE
+379 VNVYEYIGQGE
-391 LPESVYANVNDTS
+391 LPQSAYANVKDTNQ
-404 HFNDITS
+404 FRDIT
-411 NLSNSI
+411 NSLRP
-417 KSTSTGYE
+417 TTVNSTGYQ
-425 ITFDMKNK
+425 ITFDHINK
-433 KPYVIVYKGHYN
+433 KPYVIVYKGHYKN
-445 KDASDF
+445 EAKDLE
-451 DFTTNAIGHQNL
+451 FTTNATDYHSSNL
-463 NRSPYNHYWSYNHYF
+463 YSYNYWPYYGSF

-485 VAFYSNNA
+485 VAFYSNKAN
-493 SGEGNDKPV
+493 GEGNDKPV

-532 EIEDSVVLNTLSQSG
+532 EIEDSVVLNTISQSG

-735 RIGDFV
+735 RIGNFV

-833 SIDAGFFPLENWNPQ
+833 SIDAGFFPLENWNAQ

-964 NPQPKDETY
+964 NPQP
-973 TIGDFVWRDE
+973 
-983 DHNGVQNDGEHG
+983 
-995 LEGVLV
+995 
-1001 TLKTADGV
+1001 
-1009 VLNTTTSDA
+1009 
-1018 NGHYQFTNVQK
+1018 
-1029 GKYIVEFTTPEGYE
+1029 
-1043 ATSKHTTANTEK
+1043 
-1055 DSDGLIANIDVT
+1055 
-1067 QDDMSIDAGFFP
+1067 
-1079 LENWNPQPKD
+1079 
-1089 ETYTIGDFVWRDEGH
+1089 
-1104 NGVQNDGEHGLE
+1104 
-1116 GVLVTLKTADGVVLN
+1116 
-1131 TTTSDANGH
+1131 
-1140 YQFTNVQKGK
+1140 
-1150 YIVEFTT
+1150 
-1157 PEGYEPTSK
+1157 
-1166 HTTANTEKDSDGLIA
+1166 
-1181 NIDVTQDDMSIDAGF
+1181 
-1196 FPLENW
+1196 
-1202 NPQPEP
+1202 EP
-1208 KNPDDKEKPAPEQP
+1208 KNPDDKEKPGPEQP
-1222 DVPQPEPKNPDDK
+1222 DVPQPEPKNPDDREK
-1235 EKPAPEQP
+1235 PGPEQPDVPQPEPKNPDDREKPAPEQP

-1324 ALPQTG
+1324 ALPKTG

>member
-31 ANNAEASEVSAT
+31 ANNAEASEVSTT
-43 TQEHNVETEQTKTE
+43 TQEQNAEKEQAKTE
-57 GELTTEVAQQAVSE
+57 GELTTEAAQQTAVE
-71 SAPIAENMQKTTSV
+71 SIPASENMQERTLV
-85 ASENAKEV
+85 ASENGKEV
-93 TASDSTQEVTKTEA
+93 TTTESTQEVTKTET

-132 APVQAPTT
+132 APVQTPTT
-140 ATEHKSPRQAQ
+140 ATEHKSPRQVQ
-151 ELTAPM
+151 EVTSPV

-175 VETSSITGHQNNDK
+175 VETSSITDHQNNDK

-196 VNPHKAERVTLNYD
+196 VNPHKAERVTLNYEWTFD
-210 WSFEN
+210 KD
-215 GIKAGDYFDFQLSD
+215 IKNDDYFEFQLSD

-250 NDTVIAYGEVKDKN
+250 NDTVIAYGEINEQN
-264 RIRYRFTDYVSDKEN
+264 RVRYRFTDYVSKKDN
-279 VVGKLSL
+279 VKGNLSL
-286 NLFINPAKVQNR
+286 NLFIDPSKVLNN
-298 GNINVSST
+298 GNTTVSSILNGT
-306 LGSIK
+306 K
-311 TEETFNIEYID
+311 TESTFNIEYID
-322 GVKNNEGVTLNGR
+322 GIHNAAGVTLNGR
-335 LDDLSKADQSF
+335 LDELSKANQTF
-346 THYTTFKPS
+346 THFATFKPKHNKLS
-355 QNELTN
+355 SVTIKGKVKNGVLQNSN
-361 VSLKGTVTTGAIE
+361 
-374 NGIAG
+374 NG
-379 EVKIYEFIGSGE
+379 EVKVYEFIGNGE
-391 LPESVYANVNDTS
+391 LPQSVYANVNDTNQ
-404 HFNDITS
+404 FKDITTSMNSKKS
-411 NLSNSI
+411 NG
-417 KSTSTGYE
+417 TGYE
-425 ITFDMKNK
+425 ITFDTMND
-433 KPYVIVYKGHYN
+433 KPYVILYKGYFDSN
-445 KDASDF
+445 SKDF
-451 DFTTNAIGHQNL
+451 DFTTNATGYQNL
-463 NRSPYNHYWSYNHYF
+463 NQSSYYYWPYNHYF
-478 NLTWKNG
+478 NLTWDNG

-624 HTTEEDTMEYT
+624 HTIEEDTMEYT

-1079 LENWNPQPKD
+1079 LENWNPQP
-1089 ETYTIGDFVWRDEGH
+1089 
-1104 NGVQNDGEHGLE
+1104 
-1116 GVLVTLKTADGVVLN
+1116 
-1131 TTTSDANGH
+1131 
-1140 YQFTNVQKGK
+1140 
-1150 YIVEFTT
+1150 
-1157 PEGYEPTSK
+1157 
-1166 HTTANTEKDSDGLIA
+1166 
-1181 NIDVTQDDMSIDAGF
+1181 
-1196 FPLENW
+1196 
-1202 NPQPEP
+1202 EP

-1222 DVPQPEPKNPDDK
+1222 DVPQPEPKNPDDREK
-1235 EKPAPEQP
+1235 PAPEQPDVPQPEPKNPDDREKPAPEQP

-1324 ALPQTG
+1324 ALPKTG

>member
-31 ANNAEASEVSAT
+31 ANNAEASEVSTT
-43 TQEHNVETEQTKTE
+43 TQEQNAEKEQAKTE
-57 GELTTEVAQQAVSE
+57 GELTTEAAQQTAVE
-71 SAPIAENMQKTTSV
+71 SIPASENMQERTLV
-85 ASENAKEV
+85 ASENGKEV
-93 TASDSTQEVTKTEA
+93 TTTESTQEVTKTET

-132 APVQAPTT
+132 APVQTPTT
-140 ATEHKSPRQAQ
+140 ATEHKSPRQVQ
-151 ELTAPM
+151 EVTSPV

-175 VETSSITGHQNNDK
+175 VETSSITDHQNNDK

-196 VNPHKAERVTLNYD
+196 VNPHKAERVTLNYEWTFD
-210 WSFEN
+210 KD
-215 GIKAGDYFDFQLSD
+215 IKNDDYFEFQLSD

-250 NDTVIAYGEVKDKN
+250 NDTVIAFGEINEQN
-264 RIRYRFTDYVSDKEN
+264 RVRYRFTDYVSKKDN
-279 VVGKLSL
+279 VKGNLSL
-286 NLFINPAKVQNR
+286 NLFIDPSKVLNN
-298 GNINVSST
+298 GNTTVSSILNGT
-306 LGSIK
+306 K
-311 TEETFNIEYID
+311 TESTFNIEYID
-322 GVKNNEGVTLNGR
+322 GIHNAAGVTLNGR
-335 LDDLSKADQSF
+335 LDELSKANQTF
-346 THYTTFKPS
+346 THFATFKPKHNKLS
-355 QNELTN
+355 SVTIKGKVKNGVLQNSN
-361 VSLKGTVTTGAIE
+361 
-374 NGIAG
+374 NG
-379 EVKIYEFIGSGE
+379 EVKVYEFIGNGE
-391 LPESVYANVNDTS
+391 LPQSVYANVNDTNQ
-404 HFNDITS
+404 FKDITTSMNSKKS
-411 NLSNSI
+411 NG
-417 KSTSTGYE
+417 TGYE
-425 ITFDMKNK
+425 ITFDTMND
-433 KPYVIVYKGHYN
+433 KPYVILYKGYFDSN
-445 KDASDF
+445 SKDF
-451 DFTTNAIGHQNL
+451 DFTTNATGYQNL
-463 NRSPYNHYWSYNHYF
+463 NQSSYYYWPYNHYF
-478 NLTWKNG
+478 NLTWDNG

-624 HTTEEDTMEYT
+624 HTIEEDTMEYT

-848 PKDETY
+848 P
-854 TIGDFVWRD
+854 
-863 EDHNGVQNDG
+863 
-873 EHGLEGVLVTLK
+873 
-885 TADGVVL
+885 
-892 NTTTSDANGHYQFTN
+892 
-907 VQKGKYIVEFTT
+907 
-919 PEGYEATSKHTTAN
+919 
-933 TEKDSD
+933 
-939 GLIANID
+939 
-946 VTQDDM
+946 
-952 SIDAGFFPLENW
+952 
-964 NPQPKDETY
+964 
-973 TIGDFVWRDE
+973 
-983 DHNGVQNDGEHG
+983 
-995 LEGVLV
+995 
-1001 TLKTADGV
+1001 
-1009 VLNTTTSDA
+1009 
-1018 NGHYQFTNVQK
+1018 
-1029 GKYIVEFTTPEGYE
+1029 
-1043 ATSKHTTANTEK
+1043 
-1055 DSDGLIANIDVT
+1055 
-1067 QDDMSIDAGFFP
+1067 
-1079 LENWNPQPKD
+1079 
-1089 ETYTIGDFVWRDEGH
+1089 
-1104 NGVQNDGEHGLE
+1104 
-1116 GVLVTLKTADGVVLN
+1116 
-1131 TTTSDANGH
+1131 
-1140 YQFTNVQKGK
+1140 
-1150 YIVEFTT
+1150 
-1157 PEGYEPTSK
+1157 
-1166 HTTANTEKDSDGLIA
+1166 
-1181 NIDVTQDDMSIDAGF
+1181 
-1196 FPLENW
+1196 
-1202 NPQPEP
+1202 EP

-1222 DVPQPEPKNPDDK
+1222 DVPQPEPKNPDDREK
-1235 EKPAPEQP
+1235 PAPEQPDVPQPEPKNPDDREKPAPEQP

-1282 EQPDAPQPKPMLPG
+1282 EQPDVPQPKPMLPG

-1324 ALPQTG
+1324 VLPKTG

>member
-31 ANNAEASEVSAT
+31 ANNAEASEVSTT
-43 TQEHNVETEQTKTE
+43 TQEQNAEKEQTKTE
-57 GELTTEVAQQAVSE
+57 GELTTEAAQQTAVE
-71 SAPIAENMQKTTSV
+71 SIPASENMQERTLV
-85 ASENAKEV
+85 ASENGKEV
-93 TASDSTQEVTKTEA
+93 TTTESTQEVTKTET
-107 KDTATMKDSEIA
+107 KDTVTMKATEIV
-119 QPVSEVNKPVTQT
+119 QPVSQIDKSVTQT
-132 APVQAPTT
+132 AAPVAEPST
-140 ATEHKSPRQAQ
+140 ANKQTSPRQVQ

-175 VETSSITGHQNNDK
+175 VEKSSITGHQNKDK
-189 TYRQSNT
+189 TYHQSNT
-196 VNPHKAERVTLNYD
+196 VNPHKAERVTLNYEWTFD
-210 WSFEN
+210 KD
-215 GIKAGDYFDFQLSD
+215 IKNDDYFEFQLSD

-250 NDTVIAYGEVKDKN
+250 NDTVIAFGEINEQN
-264 RIRYRFTDYVSDKEN
+264 RVRYRFTDYVSKKDN
-279 VVGKLSL
+279 VKGNLSL
-286 NLFINPAKVQNR
+286 NLFIDPSKVLNN
-298 GNINVSST
+298 GNTTVSSILNGT
-306 LGSIK
+306 K
-311 TEETFNIEYID
+311 TESTFNIEYID
-322 GVKNNEGVTLNGR
+322 GIHNAAGVTLNGR
-335 LDDLSKADQSF
+335 LDELSKANQTF
-346 THYTTFKPS
+346 THFATFKPKHNKLS
-355 QNELTN
+355 SVTIKGKVKNGVLQNSN
-361 VSLKGTVTTGAIE
+361 
-374 NGIAG
+374 NG
-379 EVKIYEFIGSGE
+379 EVKVYEFIGNGE
-391 LPESVYANVNDTS
+391 LPQSVYANVNDTNQ
-404 HFNDITS
+404 FKDITTSMNSKKS
-411 NLSNSI
+411 NG
-417 KSTSTGYE
+417 TGYE
-425 ITFDMKNK
+425 ITFDMMND
-433 KPYVIVYKGHYN
+433 KPYVILYKGYFDSN
-445 KDASDF
+445 SKDF
-451 DFTTNAIGHQNL
+451 DFTTNATGYQNL
-463 NRSPYNHYWSYNHYF
+463 NQSSYYYWPYNHYF
-478 NLTWKNG
+478 NLTWDNG

-547 EDRGENTSPIIET
+547 EDRSENTSPIIET

-983 DHNGVQNDGEHG
+983 DHNGVKNDGEHG
-995 LEGVLV
+995 L
-1001 TLKTADGV
+1001 K
-1009 VLNTTTSDA
+1009 
-1018 NGHYQFTNVQK
+1018 
-1029 GKYIVEFTTPEGYE
+1029 
-1043 ATSKHTTANTEK
+1043 
-1055 DSDGLIANIDVT
+1055 
-1067 QDDMSIDAGFFP
+1067 
-1079 LENWNPQPKD
+1079 
-1089 ETYTIGDFVWRDEGH
+1089 
-1104 NGVQNDGEHGLE
+1104 

-1208 KNPDDKEKPAPEQP
+1208 KNPDDREKPAPEQPDVPQPEPKNPDDKEKPAPEQP

-1250 KNPDDR
+1250 KNPDDK

-1263 PDVPQPEP
+1263 PDV
-1271 KNPDD
+1271 
-1276 KEKPAP
+1276 
-1282 EQPDAPQPKPMLPG
+1282 PQPKPMLPG

>member
-43 TQEHNVETEQTKTE
+43 TREQNVKTEQAKTE
-57 GELTTEVAQQAVSE
+57 RELTTKVAQQAVSE
-71 SAPIAENMQKTTSV
+71 SAPIAENMQETTSV
-85 ASENAKEV
+85 ASENAKAV
-93 TASDSTQEVTKTEA
+93 TASDSTQEVTKTET

-132 APVQAPTT
+132 APVQTPTT
-140 ATEHKSPRQAQ
+140 ATEHKSPRQVQ
-151 ELTAPM
+151 EVTSPV

-229 NVDTNGISTVKKV
+229 NVDTNGISTIKKV
-242 PNIVDTQN
+242 PHIMDSQN
-250 NDTVIAYGEVKDKN
+250 SEQIIAYGEINENN
-264 RIRYRFTDYVSDKEN
+264 RVRYRFMDYVNQKEN
-279 VVGKLSL
+279 LKGKLSL
-286 NLFINPAKVQNR
+286 NLFIKPDKVQDE
-298 GNINVSST
+298 GKITVTSQ
-306 LGSIK
+306 LGKEMTSQEFDIK
-311 TEETFNIEYID
+311 YID
-322 GVKNNEGVTLNGR
+322 GVKSPSGITLNGR
-335 LDDLSKADQSF
+335 LDELSKADQSF
-346 THYTTFKPS
+346 THYAIFKPKH
-355 QNELTN
+355 NNLTN
-361 VSLKGTVTTGAIE
+361 VTLRGTVSNNAQQNE
-374 NGIAG
+374 KNGQ
-379 EVKIYEFIGSGE
+379 VNVYEYIGQGE
-391 LPESVYANVNDTS
+391 LPQSAYANVNDTKQ
-404 HFNDITS
+404 FNDITKS
-411 NLSNSI
+411 MKSI
-417 KSTSTGYE
+417 KNNSNGYE
-425 ITFDMKNK
+425 ITFDMNK
-433 KPYVIVYKGHYN
+433 DNHPYIIVYQGHFN
-445 KDASDF
+445 NNAKDF
-451 DFTTNAIGHQNL
+451 DFSTNATGYQNL
-463 NRSPYNHYWSYNHYF
+463 NQSEYSYYWPYNYSF
-478 NLTWKNG
+478 NLTWDNG

-502 PPTYGFSELVDTTQN
+502 PPTYGYSPTVNTIQDTH
-517 TAPATMTFQTTGVLE
+517 ADYPVMTFQQPGTLE
-532 EIEDSVVLNTLSQSG
+532 ETEDSMPITTLTESG

-624 HTTEEDTMEYT
+624 HTTEEGTMEYT

-735 RIGDFV
+735 RIGNFV

-833 SIDAGFFPLENWNPQ
+833 SIDAGFFPLENWNAQ

-964 NPQPKDETY
+964 NPQP
-973 TIGDFVWRDE
+973 
-983 DHNGVQNDGEHG
+983 
-995 LEGVLV
+995 
-1001 TLKTADGV
+1001 
-1009 VLNTTTSDA
+1009 
-1018 NGHYQFTNVQK
+1018 
-1029 GKYIVEFTTPEGYE
+1029 
-1043 ATSKHTTANTEK
+1043 
-1055 DSDGLIANIDVT
+1055 
-1067 QDDMSIDAGFFP
+1067 
-1079 LENWNPQPKD
+1079 
-1089 ETYTIGDFVWRDEGH
+1089 
-1104 NGVQNDGEHGLE
+1104 
-1116 GVLVTLKTADGVVLN
+1116 
-1131 TTTSDANGH
+1131 
-1140 YQFTNVQKGK
+1140 
-1150 YIVEFTT
+1150 
-1157 PEGYEPTSK
+1157 
-1166 HTTANTEKDSDGLIA
+1166 
-1181 NIDVTQDDMSIDAGF
+1181 
-1196 FPLENW
+1196 
-1202 NPQPEP
+1202 EP

-1222 DVPQPEPKNPDDK
+1222 DVPQPEPKNPDDR

-1282 EQPDAPQPKPMLPG
+1282 EQPDAPQPEPMLPG

-1313 PQDKSTSQTDE
+1313 PQDKSTPQTDE
-1324 ALPQTG
+1324 ALPKTG

>member
-132 APVQAPTT
+132 AAPVAEPST
-140 ATEHKSPRQAQ
+140 ANKQTSPRQVQ

-175 VETSSITGHQNNDK
+175 VEKSSITGHQNKDK
-189 TYRQSNT
+189 TYHQSNT

-229 NVDTNGISTVKKV
+229 NVDTNGISTTKKV
-242 PNIVDTQN
+242 PHIMDSQN
-250 NDTVIAYGEVKDKN
+250 SEQIIAYGEINENN
-264 RIRYRFTDYVSDKEN
+264 RVRYRFMDYVNQKEN
-279 VVGKLSL
+279 LKGKLSL
-286 NLFINPAKVQNR
+286 NLFIKPDKVQDE
-298 GNINVSST
+298 GKITVTSQLSKEMT
-306 LGSIK
+306 SQEFDIK
-311 TEETFNIEYID
+311 YID
-322 GVKNNEGVTLNGR
+322 GVKSPSGITLNGR
-335 LDDLSKADQSF
+335 LDELSKADQSF
-346 THYTTFKPS
+346 THYAIFKPKH
-355 QNELTN
+355 NNLTN
-361 VSLKGTVTTGAIE
+361 VTLRGTVSNNAQQNE
-374 NGIAG
+374 KNGQ
-379 EVKIYEFIGSGE
+379 VNVYEYIGQGE
-391 LPESVYANVNDTS
+391 LPQSAYANVKDTNQ
-404 HFNDITS
+404 FRDIT
-411 NLSNSI
+411 NSLRP
-417 KSTSTGYE
+417 TTVNSTGYQ
-425 ITFDMKNK
+425 ITFDHINK
-433 KPYVIVYKGHYN
+433 KPYVIVYKGHYKN
-445 KDASDF
+445 EAKDLE
-451 DFTTNAIGHQNL
+451 FTTNATDYHSSNL
-463 NRSPYNHYWSYNHYF
+463 YSYNYWPYYGSF
-478 NLTWKNG
+478 NLTWDNG

-848 PKDETY
+848 P
-854 TIGDFVWRD
+854 
-863 EDHNGVQNDG
+863 
-873 EHGLEGVLVTLK
+873 
-885 TADGVVL
+885 
-892 NTTTSDANGHYQFTN
+892 
-907 VQKGKYIVEFTT
+907 
-919 PEGYEATSKHTTAN
+919 
-933 TEKDSD
+933 
-939 GLIANID
+939 
-946 VTQDDM
+946 
-952 SIDAGFFPLENW
+952 
-964 NPQPKDETY
+964 
-973 TIGDFVWRDE
+973 
-983 DHNGVQNDGEHG
+983 
-995 LEGVLV
+995 
-1001 TLKTADGV
+1001 
-1009 VLNTTTSDA
+1009 
-1018 NGHYQFTNVQK
+1018 
-1029 GKYIVEFTTPEGYE
+1029 
-1043 ATSKHTTANTEK
+1043 
-1055 DSDGLIANIDVT
+1055 
-1067 QDDMSIDAGFFP
+1067 
-1079 LENWNPQPKD
+1079 
-1089 ETYTIGDFVWRDEGH
+1089 
-1104 NGVQNDGEHGLE
+1104 
-1116 GVLVTLKTADGVVLN
+1116 
-1131 TTTSDANGH
+1131 
-1140 YQFTNVQKGK
+1140 
-1150 YIVEFTT
+1150 
-1157 PEGYEPTSK
+1157 
-1166 HTTANTEKDSDGLIA
+1166 
-1181 NIDVTQDDMSIDAGF
+1181 
-1196 FPLENW
+1196 
-1202 NPQPEP
+1202 EP
-1208 KNPDDKEKPAPEQP
+1208 KNPDDKEKPGPEQP
-1222 DVPQPEPKNPDDK
+1222 DVPQPEPKNPDDR

-1282 EQPDAPQPKPMLPG
+1282 EQPDVPQPKPMLPG

>member
-31 ANNAEASEVSAT
+31 ANNAEASEVSTT
-43 TQEHNVETEQTKTE
+43 TQEQNAEKEQTKTE

-71 SAPIAENMQKTTSV
+71 SAPTAENMQETTSV

-93 TASDSTQEVTKTEA
+93 TTTESTQEVTKTEA

-140 ATEHKSPRQAQ
+140 ANKQTSPRQVQ
-151 ELTAPM
+151 EVTAPM

-175 VETSSITGHQNNDK
+175 VEKSSITGHQNKDK
-189 TYRQSNT
+189 TYHQSNT
-196 VNPHKAERVTLNYD
+196 VNPHKAERVTLNYEWTFD
-210 WSFEN
+210 KD
-215 GIKAGDYFDFQLSD
+215 IKNDDYFEFQLSD

-250 NDTVIAYGEVKDKN
+250 NDTVIAFGEINEQN
-264 RIRYRFTDYVSDKEN
+264 RVRYRFTDYVSKKDN
-279 VVGKLSL
+279 VKGNLSL
-286 NLFINPAKVQNR
+286 NLFIDPSKVLNN
-298 GNINVSST
+298 GNTTVSSILNGT
-306 LGSIK
+306 K
-311 TEETFNIEYID
+311 TESTFNIEYID
-322 GVKNNEGVTLNGR
+322 GIHNAAGVTLNGR
-335 LDDLSKADQSF
+335 LDELSKANQTF
-346 THYTTFKPS
+346 THFATFKPKHNKLS
-355 QNELTN
+355 SVTIKGKVKNGVLQNSN
-361 VSLKGTVTTGAIE
+361 
-374 NGIAG
+374 NG
-379 EVKIYEFIGSGE
+379 EVKVYEFIGNGE
-391 LPESVYANVNDTS
+391 LPQSVYANVNDTNQ
-404 HFNDITS
+404 FKDITTSMNSKKS
-411 NLSNSI
+411 NG
-417 KSTSTGYE
+417 TGYE
-425 ITFDMKNK
+425 ITFDTMND
-433 KPYVIVYKGHYN
+433 KPYVILYKGYFDSN
-445 KDASDF
+445 SKDF
-451 DFTTNAIGHQNL
+451 DFTTNATGYQNL
-463 NRSPYNHYWSYNHYF
+463 NQSSYYYWPYNHYF
-478 NLTWKNG
+478 NLTWDNG

-735 RIGDFV
+735 RIGNFV

-833 SIDAGFFPLENWNPQ
+833 SIDAGFFPLENWNAQ

-1079 LENWNPQPKD
+1079 LENWNPQP
-1089 ETYTIGDFVWRDEGH
+1089 
-1104 NGVQNDGEHGLE
+1104 
-1116 GVLVTLKTADGVVLN
+1116 
-1131 TTTSDANGH
+1131 
-1140 YQFTNVQKGK
+1140 
-1150 YIVEFTT
+1150 
-1157 PEGYEPTSK
+1157 
-1166 HTTANTEKDSDGLIA
+1166 
-1181 NIDVTQDDMSIDAGF
+1181 
-1196 FPLENW
+1196 
-1202 NPQPEP
+1202 EP

-1222 DVPQPEPKNPDDK
+1222 DVPQPEPKNPDDR

-1282 EQPDAPQPKPMLPG
+1282 EQPDVPQPKPMLPG

-1324 ALPQTG
+1324 VLPKTG

>member
-132 APVQAPTT
+132 AAPVAEPST
-140 ATEHKSPRQAQ
+140 ANKQTSPRQVQ

-175 VETSSITGHQNNDK
+175 VEKSSITGHQNKDK
-189 TYRQSNT
+189 TYHQSNT

-229 NVDTNGISTVKKV
+229 NVDTNGISTIKKV
-242 PNIVDTQN
+242 PHIMDSQN
-250 NDTVIAYGEVKDKN
+250 SEQIIAYGEINENN
-264 RIRYRFTDYVSDKEN
+264 RVRYRFMDYVNQKEN
-279 VVGKLSL
+279 LKGKLSL
-286 NLFINPAKVQNR
+286 NLFIKPDKVQDE
-298 GNINVSST
+298 GKITVTSQ
-306 LGSIK
+306 LGKEMTSQEFDIK
-311 TEETFNIEYID
+311 YID
-322 GVKNNEGVTLNGR
+322 GVKSPSGITLNGR
-335 LDDLSKADQSF
+335 LDELSKADQSF
-346 THYTTFKPS
+346 THYAIFKPKH
-355 QNELTN
+355 NNLTN
-361 VSLKGTVTTGAIE
+361 VTLRGTVSNNAQQNE
-374 NGIAG
+374 KNGQ
-379 EVKIYEFIGSGE
+379 VNVYEYIGQGE
-391 LPESVYANVNDTS
+391 LPQSAYANVKDTNQ
-404 HFNDITS
+404 FRDIT
-411 NLSNSI
+411 NSLRP
-417 KSTSTGYE
+417 TTVNSTGYQ
-425 ITFDMKNK
+425 ITFDHINK
-433 KPYVIVYKGHYN
+433 KPYVIVYKGHYKN
-445 KDASDF
+445 EAKDLE
-451 DFTTNAIGHQNL
+451 FTTNATDYHSSNL
-463 NRSPYNHYWSYNHYF
+463 YSYNYWPYYGSF

-485 VAFYSNNA
+485 VAFYSNKAN
-493 SGEGNDKPV
+493 GEGNDKPV

-735 RIGDFV
+735 RIGNFVWRDEDHNGVQNDGEHGLEGVLVTLKTADGVVLNTTTSDANGHYQFTNVQKGKYIVEFTTPEGYEATSKHTTANTEKDSDGLIANIDVTQDDMSIDAGFFPLENWNAQPKDETYTIGDFV

-1079 LENWNPQPKD
+1079 LENWNPQP
-1089 ETYTIGDFVWRDEGH
+1089 
-1104 NGVQNDGEHGLE
+1104 
-1116 GVLVTLKTADGVVLN
+1116 
-1131 TTTSDANGH
+1131 
-1140 YQFTNVQKGK
+1140 
-1150 YIVEFTT
+1150 
-1157 PEGYEPTSK
+1157 
-1166 HTTANTEKDSDGLIA
+1166 
-1181 NIDVTQDDMSIDAGF
+1181 
-1196 FPLENW
+1196 
-1202 NPQPEP
+1202 EP

-1222 DVPQPEPKNPDDK
+1222 DVPQPEPKNPDDR

-1282 EQPDAPQPKPMLPG
+1282 EQPDAPQPEPMLPG

-1313 PQDKSTSQTDE
+1313 PQDKSTPQTDE
-1324 ALPQTG
+1324 ALPKTG

>member
-31 ANNAEASEVSAT
+31 ANNAEASEVSTT
-43 TQEHNVETEQTKTE
+43 TQEQNAEKEQTKTE
-57 GELTTEVAQQAVSE
+57 GELTTEAAQQTAVE
-71 SAPIAENMQKTTSV
+71 SIPASENMQERTLV
-85 ASENAKEV
+85 ASENGKEV
-93 TASDSTQEVTKTEA
+93 TTTESTQEVTKTET
-107 KDTATMKDSEIA
+107 KDIVTMKDSEIA
-119 QPVSEVNKPVTQT
+119 QPVSHLDKPVTQT
-132 APVQAPTT
+132 APVQTPTT
-140 ATEHKSPRQAQ
+140 ATEQKSTRQAQ
-151 ELTAPM
+151 EDTAPM
-157 DTKVINVE
+157 GMKEVNVE

-175 VETSSITGHQNNDK
+175 VENSSITGHQNNDR
-189 TYRQSNT
+189 TYRQPDT

-250 NDTVIAYGEVKDKN
+250 NDTVIAFGEINEQN
-264 RIRYRFTDYVSDKEN
+264 RVRYRFTDYVNQKEN
-279 VVGKLSL
+279 LKGKLAL
-286 NLFINPAKVQNR
+286 NLFIKPDKVQTA
-298 GNINVSST
+298 GNITVSSK
-306 LGSIK
+306 LGNQVTSQN
-311 TEETFNIEYID
+311 FNIQYID
-322 GVKNNEGVTLNGR
+322 GVKNRAGVTLNGR
-335 LDDLSKADQSF
+335 IDTLSKTDQTF
-346 THYTTFKPS
+346 THFATFKPNNNALTS
-355 QNELTN
+355 VTITGKVKNGALQNG
-361 VSLKGTVTTGAIE
+361 K
-374 NGIAG
+374 AG
-379 EVKIYEFIGSGE
+379 EVKVYEFIGSGE
-391 LPESVYANVNDTS
+391 LPQSVYANVNDTKQ
-404 HFNDITS
+404 FNDITNS
-411 NLSNSI
+411 MKSI
-417 KSTSTGYE
+417 KNYSNGYE
-425 ITFDMKNK
+425 ITFDMNK
-433 KPYVIVYKGHYN
+433 DNHPYIIVYQGHFN
-445 KDASDF
+445 NNAKDF
-451 DFTTNAIGHQNL
+451 DFSTNATGYQNL
-463 NRSPYNHYWSYNHYF
+463 NQSEYSYYWPYNYSF
-478 NLTWKNG
+478 NLTWDNG

-502 PPTYGFSELVDTTQN
+502 PPTYGYSPTVNTIQDTH
-517 TAPATMTFQTTGVLE
+517 ADYPVMTFQQPGTLE
-532 EIEDSVVLNTLSQSG
+532 ETEDSMPITTLTESG
-547 EDRGENTSPIIET
+547 EDRSENTSPIIET

-624 HTTEEDTMEYT
+624 HTTKEDTMEYT
-635 TDGLLIE
+635 TDSLLIE

-708 IDLSTPKHN
+708 IDLSTPKNN

-735 RIGDFV
+735 RIGNFV

-1079 LENWNPQPKD
+1079 LENWNPQP
-1089 ETYTIGDFVWRDEGH
+1089 
-1104 NGVQNDGEHGLE
+1104 
-1116 GVLVTLKTADGVVLN
+1116 
-1131 TTTSDANGH
+1131 
-1140 YQFTNVQKGK
+1140 
-1150 YIVEFTT
+1150 
-1157 PEGYEPTSK
+1157 
-1166 HTTANTEKDSDGLIA
+1166 
-1181 NIDVTQDDMSIDAGF
+1181 
-1196 FPLENW
+1196 
-1202 NPQPEP
+1202 EP

-1222 DVPQPEPKNPDDK
+1222 DVPQPEPKNPDDR

-1282 EQPDAPQPKPMLPG
+1282 EQPDAPQPEPMLPG

-1324 ALPQTG
+1324 ALPKTG

>member
-31 ANNAEASEVSAT
+31 ANNAEASEVSTT
-43 TQEHNVETEQTKTE
+43 TQEQNAEKEQAKTE
-57 GELTTEVAQQAVSE
+57 GELTTEAAQQTAVE
-71 SAPIAENMQKTTSV
+71 SIPASENMQERTLV
-85 ASENAKEV
+85 ASENGKEV
-93 TASDSTQEVTKTEA
+93 TTTESTQEVTKTET
-107 KDTATMKDSEIA
+107 KDTVTMKDSEIA

-132 APVQAPTT
+132 APVQTPTT
-140 ATEHKSPRQAQ
+140 ATEQKSTRQAQ
-151 ELTAPM
+151 EDTAPM
-157 DTKVINVE
+157 GMKEVNVE

-175 VETSSITGHQNNDK
+175 VENSSITGHQNNDR
-189 TYRQSNT
+189 TYRQPDT

-210 WSFEN
+210 WSFDKD
-215 GIKAGDYFDFQLSD
+215 IKNDDYFEFQLSD

-250 NDTVIAYGEVKDKN
+250 NDTVIAFGEINEQN
-264 RIRYRFTDYVSDKEN
+264 RVRYRFTDYVNQKEN
-279 VVGKLSL
+279 LKGKLAL
-286 NLFINPAKVQNR
+286 NLFIKPDKVQTA
-298 GNINVSST
+298 GNITVSSK
-306 LGSIK
+306 LGNQVTSQN
-311 TEETFNIEYID
+311 FNIQYID
-322 GVKNNEGVTLNGR
+322 GVKNRAGVTLNGR
-335 LDDLSKADQSF
+335 IDTLSKTDQTF
-346 THYTTFKPS
+346 THFATFKPNNNALTS
-355 QNELTN
+355 VTITGKVKNGALQNG
-361 VSLKGTVTTGAIE
+361 K
-374 NGIAG
+374 AG
-379 EVKIYEFIGSGE
+379 EVKVYEFIGSGE
-391 LPESVYANVNDTS
+391 LPQSVYANVNDTKQ
-404 HFNDITS
+404 FNDITKS
-411 NLSNSI
+411 MKSI
-417 KSTSTGYE
+417 KNNSNGYE
-425 ITFDMKNK
+425 ITFDMNK
-433 KPYVIVYKGHYN
+433 DNHPYIIVYQGHFN
-445 KDASDF
+445 NNAKDF
-451 DFTTNAIGHQNL
+451 DFSTNATGYQNL
-463 NRSPYNHYWSYNHYF
+463 NQSEYSYYWPYNYSF
-478 NLTWKNG
+478 NLTWDNG

-502 PPTYGFSELVDTTQN
+502 PPTYGYSPTVNTIQDTH
-517 TAPATMTFQTTGVLE
+517 ADYPVMTFQQPGTLE
-532 EIEDSVVLNTLSQSG
+532 ETEDSMPITTLTESG

-624 HTTEEDTMEYT
+624 HTTEEGTMEYT

-735 RIGDFV
+735 RIGNFVWRDEDHNGVQNDGEHGLEGVLVTLKTADGVVLNTTTSDANGHYQFTNVQKGKYIVEFTTPEGYEATSKHTTANTEKDSDGLIANIDVTQDDMSIDAGFFPLENWNAQPKDETYTIGDFV

-833 SIDAGFFPLENWNPQ
+833 SIDAGFFPLENWNAQ

-964 NPQPKDETY
+964 NPQP
-973 TIGDFVWRDE
+973 
-983 DHNGVQNDGEHG
+983 
-995 LEGVLV
+995 
-1001 TLKTADGV
+1001 
-1009 VLNTTTSDA
+1009 
-1018 NGHYQFTNVQK
+1018 
-1029 GKYIVEFTTPEGYE
+1029 
-1043 ATSKHTTANTEK
+1043 
-1055 DSDGLIANIDVT
+1055 
-1067 QDDMSIDAGFFP
+1067 
-1079 LENWNPQPKD
+1079 
-1089 ETYTIGDFVWRDEGH
+1089 
-1104 NGVQNDGEHGLE
+1104 
-1116 GVLVTLKTADGVVLN
+1116 
-1131 TTTSDANGH
+1131 
-1140 YQFTNVQKGK
+1140 
-1150 YIVEFTT
+1150 
-1157 PEGYEPTSK
+1157 
-1166 HTTANTEKDSDGLIA
+1166 
-1181 NIDVTQDDMSIDAGF
+1181 
-1196 FPLENW
+1196 
-1202 NPQPEP
+1202 EP

-1222 DVPQPEPKNPDDK
+1222 DVPQPEPKNPDDR

-1282 EQPDAPQPKPMLPG
+1282 EQPDVPQPKPMLPG

>member
-43 TQEHNVETEQTKTE
+43 TQEQNAEKEQAKTE
-57 GELTTEVAQQAVSE
+57 GELTTEAAQQTAVE
-71 SAPIAENMQKTTSV
+71 SIPASENMQERTLV
-85 ASENAKEV
+85 ASENGKEV
-93 TASDSTQEVTKTEA
+93 TTTESTQEVTKTET
-107 KDTATMKDSEIA
+107 KDTVTMKATEIV
-119 QPVSEVNKPVTQT
+119 QPVSQIDKSVTQT
-132 APVQAPTT
+132 AAPVAEPST
-140 ATEHKSPRQAQ
+140 ANKQTSPRQVQ

-175 VETSSITGHQNNDK
+175 VEKSSITGHQNKDK
-189 TYRQSNT
+189 TYHQSNT
-196 VNPHKAERVTLNYD
+196 VNPHKAERVTLNYEWTFD
-210 WSFEN
+210 KD
-215 GIKAGDYFDFQLSD
+215 IKNDDYFEFQLSD

-250 NDTVIAYGEVKDKN
+250 NDTVIAFGEINEQN
-264 RIRYRFTDYVSDKEN
+264 RVRYRFTDYVSKKDN
-279 VVGKLSL
+279 VKGKLAL
-286 NLFINPAKVQNR
+286 NLFIKPDKVQTA
-298 GNINVSST
+298 GNITVSSK
-306 LGSIK
+306 LGNQVTSQN
-311 TEETFNIEYID
+311 FNIQYID
-322 GVKNNEGVTLNGR
+322 GVKNRAGVTLNGR
-335 LDDLSKADQSF
+335 IDTLSKTDQTF
-346 THYTTFKPS
+346 THFATFKPNNNALTS
-355 QNELTN
+355 VTITGKVKNGALQNG
-361 VSLKGTVTTGAIE
+361 K
-374 NGIAG
+374 AG
-379 EVKIYEFIGSGE
+379 EVKVYEFIGSGE
-391 LPESVYANVNDTS
+391 LPQSVYANVNDTKQ
-404 HFNDITS
+404 FNDITKS
-411 NLSNSI
+411 MKSI
-417 KSTSTGYE
+417 KNNSNGYE
-425 ITFDMKNK
+425 ITFDMNK
-433 KPYVIVYKGHYN
+433 DNHPYIIVYQGHFN
-445 KDASDF
+445 NNAKDF
-451 DFTTNAIGHQNL
+451 DFSTNATGYQNL
-463 NRSPYNHYWSYNHYF
+463 NQSEYSYYWPYNYSF
-478 NLTWKNG
+478 NLTWDNG

-502 PPTYGFSELVDTTQN
+502 PPTYGYSPTVNTIQDTH
-517 TAPATMTFQTTGVLE
+517 ADYPVMTFQQPGTLE
-532 EIEDSVVLNTLSQSG
+532 ETEDSMPITTLTESG
-547 EDRGENTSPIIET
+547 EDRSENTSPIIET

-848 PKDETY
+848 P
-854 TIGDFVWRD
+854 
-863 EDHNGVQNDG
+863 
-873 EHGLEGVLVTLK
+873 
-885 TADGVVL
+885 
-892 NTTTSDANGHYQFTN
+892 
-907 VQKGKYIVEFTT
+907 
-919 PEGYEATSKHTTAN
+919 
-933 TEKDSD
+933 
-939 GLIANID
+939 
-946 VTQDDM
+946 
-952 SIDAGFFPLENW
+952 
-964 NPQPKDETY
+964 
-973 TIGDFVWRDE
+973 
-983 DHNGVQNDGEHG
+983 
-995 LEGVLV
+995 
-1001 TLKTADGV
+1001 
-1009 VLNTTTSDA
+1009 
-1018 NGHYQFTNVQK
+1018 
-1029 GKYIVEFTTPEGYE
+1029 
-1043 ATSKHTTANTEK
+1043 
-1055 DSDGLIANIDVT
+1055 
-1067 QDDMSIDAGFFP
+1067 
-1079 LENWNPQPKD
+1079 
-1089 ETYTIGDFVWRDEGH
+1089 
-1104 NGVQNDGEHGLE
+1104 
-1116 GVLVTLKTADGVVLN
+1116 
-1131 TTTSDANGH
+1131 
-1140 YQFTNVQKGK
+1140 
-1150 YIVEFTT
+1150 
-1157 PEGYEPTSK
+1157 
-1166 HTTANTEKDSDGLIA
+1166 
-1181 NIDVTQDDMSIDAGF
+1181 
-1196 FPLENW
+1196 
-1202 NPQPEP
+1202 
-1208 KNPDDKEKPAPEQP
+1208 
-1222 DVPQPEPKNPDDK
+1222 EPKNPDDK

-1282 EQPDAPQPKPMLPG
+1282 EQPDAPQP
-1296 EKVKPK
+1296 
-1302 PTHPGEAMQTT
+1302 
-1313 PQDKSTSQTDE
+1313 DE
-1324 ALPQTG
+1324 ALPKTG

>member
-31 ANNAEASEVSAT
+31 ANNAEASEVSTT
-43 TQEHNVETEQTKTE
+43 TQEQNAEKEQAKTE
-57 GELTTEVAQQAVSE
+57 GELTTEAAQQTAVE
-71 SAPIAENMQKTTSV
+71 SIPASENMQERTLV
-85 ASENAKEV
+85 ASENGKEV
-93 TASDSTQEVTKTEA
+93 TTTESTQEVTKTET
-107 KDTATMKDSEIA
+107 KDTVTMKATEIV
-119 QPVSEVNKPVTQT
+119 QPVSQIDKSVTQT
-132 APVQAPTT
+132 AAPVAEPST
-140 ATEHKSPRQAQ
+140 ANKQTSPRQVQ

-175 VETSSITGHQNNDK
+175 VEKSSITGHQNKDK
-189 TYRQSNT
+189 TYHQSNT
-196 VNPHKAERVTLNYD
+196 VNPHKAERVTLNYEWTFD
-210 WSFEN
+210 KD
-215 GIKAGDYFDFQLSD
+215 IKNDDYFEFQLSD

-250 NDTVIAYGEVKDKN
+250 NDTVIAFGEINEQN
-264 RIRYRFTDYVSDKEN
+264 RVRYRFTDYVSKKDN
-279 VVGKLSL
+279 VKGNLSL
-286 NLFINPAKVQNR
+286 NLFIDPSKVLNN
-298 GNINVSST
+298 GNTTVSSILNGT
-306 LGSIK
+306 K
-311 TEETFNIEYID
+311 TESTFNIEYID
-322 GVKNNEGVTLNGR
+322 GIHNAAGVTLNGR
-335 LDDLSKADQSF
+335 LDELSKANQTF
-346 THYTTFKPS
+346 THFATFKPKHNKLS
-355 QNELTN
+355 SVTIKGKVKNGVLQNSN
-361 VSLKGTVTTGAIE
+361 
-374 NGIAG
+374 NG
-379 EVKIYEFIGSGE
+379 EVKVYEFIGNGE
-391 LPESVYANVNDTS
+391 LPQSVYANVNDTNQ
-404 HFNDITS
+404 FKDITTSMNSKKS
-411 NLSNSI
+411 NG
-417 KSTSTGYE
+417 TGYE
-425 ITFDMKNK
+425 ITFDMMND
-433 KPYVIVYKGHYN
+433 KPYVILYKGYFDSN
-445 KDASDF
+445 SKDF
-451 DFTTNAIGHQNL
+451 DFTTNATGYQNL
-463 NRSPYNHYWSYNHYF
+463 NQSSYYYWPYNHYF
-478 NLTWKNG
+478 NLTWDNG

-547 EDRGENTSPIIET
+547 EDRSENTSPIIET

-964 NPQPKDETY
+964 NPQP
-973 TIGDFVWRDE
+973 
-983 DHNGVQNDGEHG
+983 
-995 LEGVLV
+995 
-1001 TLKTADGV
+1001 
-1009 VLNTTTSDA
+1009 
-1018 NGHYQFTNVQK
+1018 
-1029 GKYIVEFTTPEGYE
+1029 
-1043 ATSKHTTANTEK
+1043 
-1055 DSDGLIANIDVT
+1055 
-1067 QDDMSIDAGFFP
+1067 
-1079 LENWNPQPKD
+1079 
-1089 ETYTIGDFVWRDEGH
+1089 
-1104 NGVQNDGEHGLE
+1104 
-1116 GVLVTLKTADGVVLN
+1116 
-1131 TTTSDANGH
+1131 
-1140 YQFTNVQKGK
+1140 
-1150 YIVEFTT
+1150 
-1157 PEGYEPTSK
+1157 
-1166 HTTANTEKDSDGLIA
+1166 
-1181 NIDVTQDDMSIDAGF
+1181 
-1196 FPLENW
+1196 
-1202 NPQPEP
+1202 EP

-1222 DVPQPEPKNPDDK
+1222 DVPQPEPKNPDDR

-1282 EQPDAPQPKPMLPG
+1282 EQPDVPQPKPMLPG

-1324 ALPQTG
+1324 VLPKTG